1 MAYKKRFD
9 TSSAYGQLIILVFLP
24 ICVLAAVGGILV
36 FHETMRASESE
47 QEALAEAVL
56 IRYKPMVTELIPELL
71 EQEREQLKDNKK
83 TAKQIVGGVASAS
96 QNALETSINNSQLPL
111 SQVHSDHYIGASGG
125 SLNSAVL
132 SEQALGGIKT
142 PSASSAIILD
152 ESRAID
158 ANRSNSTVVPK
169 GAMAT
174 LVAIRDKLSRMQS
187 EQHVQRI
194 AIINEDNQVLATVG
208 YGVDEAWPMID
219 ASQNFLSQQETPIGT
234 SYGSVLGEFEGQRL
248 WLLVDMDNEPLYI
261 ARYRIA
267 MALVITGLLTLL
279 ILLLSLNIYAKR
291 WIAPIYELRLQL
303 QRTHADNLYKPI
315 PVESDGELN
324 LLQQDL
330 VKTLRR
336 LHSSFQ
342 ELKDHAEQTE
352 DDLRLAFDEM
362 EMQNISI
369 RNSRDAAISTSQ
381 AKSAFLANISH
392 ELRTP
397 LNSIDGFINLLA
409 RHGELNAEQDLYVQ
423 TIRKSSAH
431 LLALVNDVLD
441 FSKIEAGKLLLD
453 RHEFDLYDT
462 VYDVVD
468 MLSPVSAEKGLRVA
482 VLFYNDVPMRIIGDA
497 LRLKQILTNIVGN
510 AIKFTDTGD
519 VVVRV
524 SLDDYQDNY
533 LMISVQDS
541 GKGIS
546 EADQKML
553 FQSFSQGDP
562 SITRQYGG
570 SGLGLVI
577 SKQLTRLMGGDIGF
591 YDNAQENIANQ
602 GATFW
607 FRMPTH
613 VDVLEAETGQTI
625 ALPVLAPLA
634 SPTDEFH
641 ILVWINHA
649 ASRQVLKASLQ
660 NLPIHLTQANS
671 LPGVLESL
679 KERGNYWDW
688 VIVDND
694 TQDDMMALLKQIRL
708 HYQGKLAVF
717 GYQVTAD
724 QALLNRYHA
733 NILYE
738 PLDKRQLYAMLDT
751 QKKTLPVQN
760 QMPRWHGVTVLAVD
774 DHLPNLLVLDALLS
788 EFGINVITANSG
800 FDAIEIISKQQTKH
814 HKTAKT
820 AQQSLSNKTQLSK
833 AEARA
838 QVSKTT
844 THSNVNIHNN
854 VDDKTR
860 TDDKDNIDLIFMD
873 IQMPRMSGREAAQQI
888 RNIENPDS
896 RIPII
901 ALTAHGL
908 ADERDKLIA
917 SGIDDYVGKP
927 ISQPQLLQVLQKWL
941 DRPATS
947 ERYALPNPSDSAPDE
962 LPIDT
967 HTQSLSQ
974 MPLSTQNVSALNTS
988 TLNISVSDSLAD
1000 TLTTPKTAPKKTP
1013 KLLTQNMTS
1022 NYGDSHYQNTNV
1034 PISTRKPGMR
1044 KDHNISRPLSLKKIR
1059 DNYLRDS
1066 QPRDDYLREP
1076 QRVTQ
1081 PRYQEVQHPESNVI
1095 AGQGQQSLD
1104 YQPSDSSLNSSAIA
1118 ELAVLDWQD
1127 ALTRS
1132 ANKPDLA
1139 ATLVI
1144 MMLDTIANEKEALAQ
1159 AWQDRD
1165 RNELSQIAHRILGAS
1180 RYTGV
1185 PQLRQASQDLEDKCL
1200 LNIQHTT
1207 PAQFAM
1213 LKPYYETLMLALTNL
1228 QTLDLDPYP
1237 ELSFHRLSENDM
1249 TWKMI

>member
-36 FHETMRASESE
+36 FHETMRASDSE
-47 QEALAEAVL
+47 QEVLAEAVL
-56 IRYKPMVTELIPELL
+56 IRYTPVIAELIPELL
-71 EQEREQLKDNKK
+71 EQERQ
-83 TAKQIVGGVASAS
+83 QVG
-96 QNALETSINNSQLPL
+96 
-111 SQVHSDHYIGASGG
+111 
-125 SLNSAVL
+125 
-132 SEQALGGIKT
+132 
-142 PSASSAIILD
+142 SSA
-152 ESRAID
+152 ERTQQA
-158 ANRSNSTVVPK
+158 
-169 GAMAT
+169 AMTT
-174 LVAIRDKLSRMQS
+174 LEGIQDKLGRMQS

-194 AIINEDNQVLATVG
+194 AIINEGNQILATVG
-208 YGVDEAWPMID
+208 YGLNEEWPLISD
-219 ASQNFLSQQETPIGT
+219 SASFLSQRPTPVGT
-234 SYGSVLGEFEGQRL
+234 AYGSVLGEFEGQTL

-267 MALVITGLLTLL
+267 MALVITGLFTIL
-279 ILLLSLNIYAKR
+279 ILLLSLNIYSKR

-303 QRTHADNLYKPI
+303 QRTHVDNLYQPV

-330 VKTLRR
+330 VRTLRR
-336 LHSSFQ
+336 LHRSFQ

-369 RNSRDAAISTSQ
+369 RNARDAAISTSQ

-409 RHGELNAEQDLYVQ
+409 RHGELNPEQDLYVQ

-441 FSKIEAGKLLLD
+441 FSKIEAGKLVLD

-462 VYDVVD
+462 IYDVVD
-468 MLSPVSAEKGLRVA
+468 MLSPVSAEKGLRMA
-482 VLFYNDVPMRIIGDA
+482 VLFYNDVPMRINGDA
-497 LRLKQILTNIVGN
+497 LRLKQVLTNIVGN
-510 AIKFTDTGD
+510 AIKFTDSGD

-524 SLDDYQDNY
+524 SLDDHRDNY

-546 EADQKML
+546 LADQKML

-570 SGLGLVI
+570 TGLGLVI

-591 YDNAQENIANQ
+591 HDNAQENIANQ

-607 FRMPTH
+607 FRMPAH
-613 VDVLEAETGQTI
+613 VDVLEAATGQTI
-625 ALPVLAPLA
+625 ELPVLAPLA
-634 SPTDEFH
+634 SETDEFNV
-641 ILVWINHA
+641 LVWINHT
-649 ASRQVLKASLQ
+649 ASIQVLKASLQ
-660 NLPIHLTQANS
+660 YLPIKLTQANS

-679 KERGNYWDW
+679 KEHGNYWDW
-688 VIVDND
+688 VIVDDD

-717 GYQVTAD
+717 GYQVAAD

-751 QKKTLPVQN
+751 QSRSTPQSLQE
-760 QMPRWHGVTVLAVD
+760 PRWKGVTVLAVD

-788 EFGINVITANSG
+788 ELGIQVVTASSG
-800 FDAIEIISKQQTKH
+800 FDAIEIISKQQTKNI
-814 HKTAKT
+814 KTAKSDK
-820 AQQSLSNKTQLSK
+820 QSLSNKTQLSK
-833 AEARA
+833 AETRDEINK
-838 QVSKTT
+838 KTNSAFYHEDT
-844 THSNVNIHNN
+844 SAE
-854 VDDKTR
+854 DKAATQ
-860 TDDKDNIDLIFMD
+860 DKDNIDLIFMD
-873 IQMPRMSGREAAQQI
+873 IQMPRMSGHEAAKQI
-888 RNIENPDS
+888 RNIENADS

-917 SGIDDYVGKP
+917 SGINDYVGKP

-941 DRPATS
+941 GRKSTTPQLT
-947 ERYALPNPSDSAPDE
+947 ALPDTDLQSFGLQHPDLQGNNLKGANVQDANVQSLDPTGAE
-962 LPIDT
+962 LTPIDSLRGYSINDNDLSNDLLSNNINGQE
-967 HTQSLSQ
+967 TQASSG
-974 MPLSTQNVSALNTS
+974 
-988 TLNISVSDSLAD
+988 ISSD
-1000 TLTTPKTAPKKTP
+1000 TLTATYPIIRGDGVDRNSTSVSSEPKIT
-1013 KLLTQNMTS
+1013 
-1022 NYGDSHYQNTNV
+1022 
-1034 PISTRKPGMR
+1034 
-1044 KDHNISRPLSLKKIR
+1044 RPLSLKKIR
-1059 DNYLRDS
+1059 DDYLRDS
-1066 QPRDDYLREP
+1066 QPRDGYRRDTARDI
-1076 QRVTQ
+1076 Q
-1081 PRYQEVQHPESNVI
+1081 PRYESLRLQK
-1095 AGQGQQSLD
+1095 QGQSPLLQSQIRSIDNSQDKSPQDQSFQDRTAHDNTTLHEQINND
-1104 YQPSDSSLNSSAIA
+1104 LSNNNISKSDTSNI
-1118 ELAVLDWQD
+1118 LDWQD

-1132 ANKPDLA
+1132 ANKPELA
-1139 ATLVI
+1139 AKLII
-1144 MMLDTIANEKEALAQ
+1144 MMIDTINDEKQALIQ
-1159 AWQDRD
+1159 AWEAHD
-1165 RNELSQIAHRILGAS
+1165 RNMLAQIAHRILGGS

-1200 LNIQHTT
+1200 LNVQHTT
-1207 PAQFAM
+1207 PVQFAM
-1213 LKPYYETLMLALTNL
+1213 IEPYYEALLTALDNL
-1228 QTLDLDPYP
+1228 QKVDLSSYP
-1237 ELSFHRLSENDM
+1237 QLNYHRLSENDM

>member
-9 TSSAYGQLIILVFLP
+9 TSSAYDQLIILVFLP

-36 FHETMRASESE
+36 FYETMRASNSE
-47 QEALAEAVL
+47 QGVLAEAVL
-56 IRYKPMVTELIPELL
+56 IRYTPVIADLIPELL
-71 EQEREQLKDNKK
+71 EQERNQDISE
-83 TAKQIVGGVASAS
+83 IHVGETPQTVITK
-96 QNALETSINNSQLPL
+96 LEDIQ
-111 SQVHSDHYIGASGG
+111 
-125 SLNSAVL
+125 
-132 SEQALGGIKT
+132 
-142 PSASSAIILD
+142 
-152 ESRAID
+152 
-158 ANRSNSTVVPK
+158 
-169 GAMAT
+169 
-174 LVAIRDKLSRMQS
+174 DKLGRMQS

-194 AIINEDNQVLATVG
+194 AIIDENNQVLAAVG
-208 YGVDEAWPMID
+208 YGLNESWPAID
-219 ASQNFLSQQETPIGT
+219 INAKFLSQELTPIGT
-234 SYGSVLGEFEGQRL
+234 AYGSVLGEFEGQRL

-267 MALVITGLLTLL
+267 MALVITGLFTIL
-279 ILLLSLNIYAKR
+279 ILLLSLNIYSKR

-303 QRTHADNLYKPI
+303 QRTHVDNLYYPI

-330 VKTLRR
+330 VRTLRR
-336 LHSSFQ
+336 LHMSFQ

-369 RNSRDAAISTSQ
+369 RNARDAAISTSQ

-409 RHGELNAEQDLYVQ
+409 RHGELNPEQDLYVQ

-441 FSKIEAGKLLLD
+441 FSKIEAGKLVLD

-462 VYDVVD
+462 IYDVVD
-468 MLSPVSAEKGLRVA
+468 MLSPVSAEKGLRMA
-482 VLFYNDVPMRIIGDA
+482 VLFYNDVPMRINGDA
-497 LRLKQILTNIVGN
+497 LRLKQVLTNIVGN
-510 AIKFTDTGD
+510 AIKFTDSGD

-524 SLDDYQDNY
+524 SLDDHRDNY

-546 EADQKML
+546 LEDQKML

-570 SGLGLVI
+570 TGLGLVI

-591 YDNAQENIANQ
+591 HDNAQENIANQ

-607 FRMPTH
+607 FRMPAH
-613 VDVLEAETGQTI
+613 VDVLEAATGQTI
-625 ALPVLAPLA
+625 ELPVLAPLA
-634 SPTDEFH
+634 SETDEFNV
-641 ILVWINHA
+641 LVWINHT
-649 ASRQVLKASLQ
+649 ASIQVLKASLQ
-660 NLPIHLTQANS
+660 YLPITLTQANS

-688 VIVDND
+688 VIVDDD

-717 GYQVTAD
+717 GYQVAAD

-751 QKKTLPVQN
+751 QKRSVAKSLQE
-760 QMPRWHGVTVLAVD
+760 PRWKGVTVLAVD

-788 EFGINVITANSG
+788 ELGIQVVTASSG

-814 HKTAKT
+814 TKSSKNDK
-820 AQQSLSNKTQLSK
+820 QSLSNKTQISK
-833 AEARA
+833 AEARDE
-838 QVSKTT
+838 VNKK
-844 THSNVNIHNN
+844 SNSALYEEANTE
-854 VDDKTR
+854 DKAATQ
-860 TDDKDNIDLIFMD
+860 DKGSIDLIFMD
-873 IQMPRMSGREAAQQI
+873 IQMPRMSGHEAARQI
-888 RNIENPDS
+888 RNIESDDN

-917 SGIDDYVGKP
+917 SGINDYVGKP

-941 DRPATS
+941 GRTTTS
-947 ERYALPNPSDSAPDE
+947 ESMLLPDTDLQSIGLNESDLSEQSLGAIDPVIGHSISNSAQPSDWQNRE
-962 LPIDT
+962 IEN
-967 HTQSLSQ
+967 QSTWPTDATVTTGS
-974 MPLSTQNVSALNTS
+974 MSKSNGITRDG
-988 TLNISVSDSLAD
+988 VSDSVNPQKI
-1000 TLTTPKTAPKKTP
+1000 T
-1013 KLLTQNMTS
+1013 
-1022 NYGDSHYQNTNV
+1022 
-1034 PISTRKPGMR
+1034 
-1044 KDHNISRPLSLKKIR
+1044 RPLSLKKIR
-1059 DNYLRDS
+1059 DDYLRDS
-1066 QPRDDYLREP
+1066 QPRDDHRREP
-1076 QRVTQ
+1076 PRETQ
-1081 PRYQEVQHPESNVI
+1081 PRYEGLHLNKHGQVPLLSAPKKPIGSSYNRVI
-1095 AGQGQQSLD
+1095 ARTDSVAHEQSRKGLD
-1104 YQPSDSSLNSSAIA
+1104 GSNYPSNHNLHDGHVGANDINASNI
-1118 ELAVLDWQD
+1118 LDWQD
-1127 ALTRS
+1127 ALNRS

-1139 ATLVI
+1139 AKLII
-1144 MMLDTIANEKEALAQ
+1144 MMLDTINDEKHALTQ
-1159 AWQDRD
+1159 AWEAGD
-1165 RNELSQIAHRILGAS
+1165 RNMLAQIAHRILGGS

-1200 LNIQHTT
+1200 LNVQHTT

-1213 LKPYYETLMLALTNL
+1213 LEPYYKGLIAALNNL
-1228 QTLDLDPYP
+1228 QMLDLSGYP
-1237 ELSFHRLSENDM
+1237 QLNYHRLSENDM

>member
-9 TSSAYGQLIILVFLP
+9 TSSAYGQLIVLVFLP
-24 ICVLAAVGGILV
+24 ICLLAAVGGILV
-36 FHETMRASESE
+36 FYETMRASNSE

-56 IRYKPMVTELIPELL
+56 IRYTPAIAELIPELL
-71 EQEREQLKDNKK
+71 EHKEQQ
-83 TAKQIVGGVASAS
+83 AKQAKQTSSDSADEAT
-96 QNALETSINNSQLPL
+96 QTVITKLEGIQ
-111 SQVHSDHYIGASGG
+111 DR
-125 SLNSAVL
+125 
-132 SEQALGGIKT
+132 LG
-142 PSASSAIILD
+142 
-152 ESRAID
+152 
-158 ANRSNSTVVPK
+158 
-169 GAMAT
+169 
-174 LVAIRDKLSRMQS
+174 RMQS

-194 AIINEDNQVLATVG
+194 AIISENNEVLASVG
-208 YGVDEAWPMID
+208 YGIDEEWPQID
-219 ASQNFLSQQETPIGT
+219 ASKRFLSQKSTPIGT
-234 SYGSVLGEFEGQRL
+234 AYGSTLGEFDGQQL

-267 MALVITGLLTLL
+267 MALAITGLFTIL
-279 ILLLSLNIYAKR
+279 ILLLSLNIYSKR

-303 QRTHADNLYKPI
+303 QRTHVDNLYQPI
-315 PVESDGELN
+315 PVESNGELN

-330 VKTLRR
+330 VRTLRR
-336 LHSSFQ
+336 LHASFQ
-342 ELKDHAEQTE
+342 DLKDHAEQTE

-369 RNSRDAAISTSQ
+369 RNARDAAISTSQ

-409 RHGELNAEQDLYVQ
+409 RHGELNPEQDLYVQ

-441 FSKIEAGKLLLD
+441 FSKIEAGKLVLD

-462 VYDVVD
+462 IYDVVD
-468 MLSPVSAEKGLRVA
+468 MLSPVAAEKGLRMA
-482 VLFYNDVPMRIIGDA
+482 VLFYNDVPMRINGDA
-497 LRLKQILTNIVGN
+497 LRLKQVLTNIVGN
-510 AIKFTDTGD
+510 AIKFTDSGD

-524 SLDDYQDNY
+524 SLDDHRDNY

-546 EADQKML
+546 LSDQKTL

-570 SGLGLVI
+570 TGLGLVI

-591 YDNAQENIANQ
+591 YDNVQENISNQ

-607 FRMPTH
+607 FRMPAH
-613 VDVLEAETGQTI
+613 VDVLEAATGQTI
-625 ALPVLAPLA
+625 ELPVLAPLA
-634 SPTDEFH
+634 SDTDEFNV
-641 ILVWINHA
+641 LVWINHT
-649 ASRQVLKASLQ
+649 ASIQVLKASLQ
-660 NLPIHLTQANS
+660 HLPITLTQANS

-688 VIVDND
+688 VIVDDD

-717 GYQVTAD
+717 GYQVAAD

-738 PLDKRQLYAMLDT
+738 PLDKRQLYAMLDM
-751 QKKTLPVQN
+751 QKRSAPSGIQE
-760 QMPRWHGVTVLAVD
+760 PRWKGVTVLAVD

-788 EFGINVITANSG
+788 ELGIHVITASSG

-814 HKTAKT
+814 IKATQAEKRSLAK
-820 AQQSLSNKTQLSK
+820 KTQISK
-833 AEARA
+833 AEARDD
-838 QVSKTT
+838 VSK
-844 THSNVNIHNN
+844 SAVNSLHL
-854 VDDKTR
+854 DDSPTE
-860 TDDKDNIDLIFMD
+860 DKNGAAHKNSIDLIFMD
-873 IQMPRMSGREAAQQI
+873 IQMPRMSGHEAARQI
-888 RNIENPDS
+888 RNIETPDHH
-896 RIPII
+896 IPII

-917 SGIDDYVGKP
+917 SGINDYVGKP

-941 DRPATS
+941 GRT
-947 ERYALPNPSDSAPDE
+947 DSVPPLTTIHGND
-962 LPIDT
+962 L
-967 HTQSLSQ
+967 QSLELENRDVDSSN
-974 MPLSTQNVSALNTS
+974 LQNVLAQNASNTS
-988 TLNISVSDSLAD
+988 AAPLDLTMPNYPLVKDSEDNRLTNSDAKVKSPAKI
-1000 TLTTPKTAPKKTP
+1000 T
-1013 KLLTQNMTS
+1013 
-1022 NYGDSHYQNTNV
+1022 
-1034 PISTRKPGMR
+1034 
-1044 KDHNISRPLSLKKIR
+1044 RPLSLKKIR
-1059 DNYLRDS
+1059 DDYLRDS
-1066 QPRDDYLREP
+1066 QPREDYRRETP
-1076 QRVTQ
+1076 RETQ
-1081 PRYQEVQHPESNVI
+1081 PRYENLRY
-1095 AGQGQQSLD
+1095 QSQAPLVYPP
-1104 YQPSDSSLNSSAIA
+1104 YQMTDSAKDEKTANTAQLQNSTDLGANQLNASDILN
-1118 ELAVLDWQD
+1118 WQD

-1139 ATLVI
+1139 AKLII
-1144 MMLDTIANEKEALAQ
+1144 MMLDTINDEKQALMQAWESRNRSALA
-1159 AWQDRD
+1159 
-1165 RNELSQIAHRILGAS
+1165 QIAHRILGGS

-1213 LKPYYETLMLALTNL
+1213 LEPYYEALLTALNNL
-1228 QTLDLDPYP
+1228 QTLDLSAYP
-1237 ELSFHRLSENDM
+1237 QLNYHRLSENDM

>member
-1 MAYKKRFD
+1 MEYKKRFN
-9 TSSAYGQLIILVFLP
+9 TSSAYGQLILLVFLP

-36 FHETMRASESE
+36 FHETMRASDSE

-56 IRYKPMVTELIPELL
+56 IRYTPVIAELIPDLL
-71 EQEREQLKDNKK
+71 EQERQQ
-83 TAKQIVGGVASAS
+83 AKSNTDEAS
-96 QNALETSINNSQLPL
+96 QSAMTTLESIQ
-111 SQVHSDHYIGASGG
+111 
-125 SLNSAVL
+125 
-132 SEQALGGIKT
+132 
-142 PSASSAIILD
+142 
-152 ESRAID
+152 
-158 ANRSNSTVVPK
+158 
-169 GAMAT
+169 
-174 LVAIRDKLSRMQS
+174 DKLGRMQS

-194 AIINEDNQVLATVG
+194 AIINEGNQVLATVG
-208 YGVDEAWPMID
+208 YGLNEQWPLISD
-219 ASQNFLSQQETPIGT
+219 SASFLAQKPTPVGT
-234 SYGSVLGEFEGQRL
+234 AYGSVLGEFEGETL

-267 MALVITGLLTLL
+267 MALVITGLFTIL
-279 ILLLSLNIYAKR
+279 ILLLSLNIYSKR

-303 QRTHADNLYKPI
+303 QRTHVDNLYHPV

-330 VKTLRR
+330 VKTFRR
-336 LHSSFQ
+336 LHRSFQ

-369 RNSRDAAISTSQ
+369 RNARDAAISTSQ

-409 RHGELNAEQDLYVQ
+409 RHGELNPEQDLYVQ

-441 FSKIEAGKLLLD
+441 FSKIEAGKLVLD

-462 VYDVVD
+462 IYDVVD
-468 MLSPVSAEKGLRVA
+468 MLSPVSAEKGLRMA
-482 VLFYNDVPMRIIGDA
+482 VLFYNDVPMRINGDA
-497 LRLKQILTNIVGN
+497 LRLKQVLTNIVGN
-510 AIKFTDTGD
+510 AIKFTDSGD

-524 SLDDYQDNY
+524 SLDDHRDNY

-546 EADQKML
+546 LADQKML

-570 SGLGLVI
+570 TGLGLVI

-591 YDNAQENIANQ
+591 HDNAQENIANQ

-607 FRMPTH
+607 FRMPAH
-613 VDVLEAETGQTI
+613 VDVLEAPTGQTI
-625 ALPVLAPLA
+625 ELPILAPLA
-634 SPTDEFH
+634 SETDEFNV
-641 ILVWINHA
+641 LVWISHT
-649 ASRQVLKASLQ
+649 ASIQVLKASLQ
-660 NLPIHLTQANS
+660 YLPIKLTQANS

-679 KERGNYWDW
+679 KEHGNFWDW
-688 VIVDND
+688 VIVDDD

-717 GYQVTAD
+717 GYQVAAD
-724 QALLNRYHA
+724 QALLNRYQA

-751 QKKTLPVQN
+751 QNRSMPKSLQE
-760 QMPRWHGVTVLAVD
+760 PRWKGITVLAVD

-788 EFGINVITANSG
+788 ELGIQVITASSG
-800 FDAIEIISKQQTKH
+800 FDAIEIISKQQTKNV
-814 HKTAKT
+814 KSAKNDK
-820 AQQSLSNKTQLSK
+820 QSLSNKTQLSK
-833 AEARA
+833 AETRDE
-838 QVSKTT
+838 
-844 THSNVNIHNN
+844 VNKKSSTSLYAEESAN
-854 VDDKTR
+854 DDKTA
-860 TDDKDNIDLIFMD
+860 TQVKNHIDLIFMD
-873 IQMPRMSGREAAQQI
+873 IQMPRMSGHEAAKQI
-888 RNIENPDS
+888 RSIEAADS

-917 SGIDDYVGKP
+917 SGINDYVGKP

-941 DRPATS
+941 GRQNTTPQLTALPDTGLQTS
-947 ERYALPNPSDSAPDE
+947 EPQTIDSQRTHSQSTDATNSDFTE
-962 LPIDT
+962 LSIPPT
-967 HTQSLSQ
+967 E
-974 MPLSTQNVSALNTS
+974 
-988 TLNISVSDSLAD
+988 
-1000 TLTTPKTAPKKTP
+1000 PKTATYPIARDNENVRNRAELSEQPKVT
-1013 KLLTQNMTS
+1013 
-1022 NYGDSHYQNTNV
+1022 
-1034 PISTRKPGMR
+1034 
-1044 KDHNISRPLSLKKIR
+1044 RPLSLKKIR
-1059 DNYLRDS
+1059 DDYLRDS
-1066 QPRDDYLREP
+1066 QPRDDYRREAT
-1076 QRVTQ
+1076 RENQ
-1081 PRYQEVQHPESNVI
+1081 PRYESLRLHK
-1095 AGQGQQSLD
+1095 QGQDSLLHPPTELD
-1104 YQPSDSSLNSSAIA
+1104 DPSDDVTANMDKRVYEQADLHHQQNSLNATEI
-1118 ELAVLDWQD
+1118 LDWQD

-1139 ATLVI
+1139 AKLII
-1144 MMLDTIANEKEALAQ
+1144 MMIDTINEEKQALTQ
-1159 AWQDRD
+1159 AWEARD
-1165 RNELSQIAHRILGAS
+1165 RNLLAQIAHRILGGS

-1200 LNIQHTT
+1200 LNVQHTT
-1207 PAQFAM
+1207 PVQFAM
-1213 LKPYYETLMLALTNL
+1213 IEPYYEALLTALNNL
-1228 QTLDLDPYP
+1228 QNVDLSAYP
-1237 ELSFHRLSENDM
+1237 QLNYHRLSENDM

>member
-9 TSSAYGQLIILVFLP
+9 TRSAYGQLIILVFLP

-56 IRYKPMVTELIPELL
+56 IRYQPMVNELIPALL
-71 EQEREQLKDNKK
+71 EQKRQQIADNEKITESITSPNK
-83 TAKQIVGGVASAS
+83 VAVGSNTPA
-96 QNALETSINNSQLPL
+96 QQLPI
-111 SQVHSDHYIGASGG
+111 SPVYYDHYVGARAIS
-125 SLNSAVL
+125 SNDSVL
-132 SEQALGGIKT
+132 SEETLLAMESPLLS
-142 PSASSAIILD
+142 SASVVVDENQLNTDAVPQGAI
-152 ESRAID
+152 
-158 ANRSNSTVVPK
+158 
-169 GAMAT
+169 AT
-174 LVAIRDKLSRMQS
+174 LVSIRDKLSRMQS

-194 AIINEDNQVLATVG
+194 AIIDESNQVLATVG
-208 YGVDEAWPMID
+208 YGVDKAWPMID
-219 ASQNFLSQQETPIGT
+219 PSQRFLSQKPTPIGT
-234 SYGSVLGEFEGQRL
+234 AYGSVLGDFEGQRL

-261 ARYRIA
+261 ARYRVA
-267 MALVITGLLTLL
+267 MALVITGLFTIL

-303 QRTHADNLYKPI
+303 QRTNVDNLYKPI
-315 PVESDGELN
+315 PVESNGELN

-330 VKTLRR
+330 VRTLRR

-342 ELKDHAEQTE
+342 ELQNHAEQTE

-369 RNSRDAAISTSQ
+369 RNARDAAISTSQ

-409 RHGELNAEQDLYVQ
+409 RHGELNPEQDLYVH

-441 FSKIEAGKLLLD
+441 FSKIEAGKLVLD
-453 RHEFDLYDT
+453 RHDFDLYDT
-462 VYDVVD
+462 IYDVVD
-468 MLSPVSAEKGLRVA
+468 MLSPVSAEKGLRMA

-497 LRLKQILTNIVGN
+497 LRLKQVLTNLVGN
-510 AIKFTDTGD
+510 AIKFTDVGD

-524 SLDDYQDNY
+524 SLDDHRDNH
-533 LMISVQDS
+533 LMISIQDS

-546 EADQKML
+546 LADQKML

-562 SITRQYGG
+562 STTRQYGG
-570 SGLGLVI
+570 TGLGLVI
-577 SKQLTRLMGGDIGF
+577 CKQLTRLMGGDIGF

-607 FRMPTH
+607 FRMPAH
-613 VDVLEAETGQTI
+613 VDVLETATGQTI
-625 ALPVLAPLA
+625 ALPMLEPLA
-634 SPTDEFH
+634 SAHDEFNV
-641 ILVWINHA
+641 LVWINHA

-660 NLPIHLTQANS
+660 NLPVTLTQANS

-717 GYQVTAD
+717 GYQVAAD

-738 PLDKRQLYAMLDT
+738 PLDKRQLYEMLDT
-751 QKKTLPVQN
+751 RERSVPIQAQT
-760 QMPRWHGVTVLAVD
+760 PRWQGITVLAVD

-788 EFGINVITANSG
+788 ELGIKVITANSG
-800 FDAIEIISKQQTKH
+800 FDAIELISKQQTKH
-814 HKTAKT
+814 TKTAKPN
-820 AQQSLSNKTQLSK
+820 QQSLAIKTQTTKAETLVQSNKGN
-833 AEARA
+833 ARTSA
-838 QVSKTT
+838 
-844 THSNVNIHNN
+844 ILDNN
-854 VDDKTR
+854 VEEKASDKIQ
-860 TDDKDNIDLIFMD
+860 DKDNIDLIFMD
-873 IQMPRMSGREAAQQI
+873 IQMPRMSGREAAEQI
-888 RNIENPDS
+888 RKIENADS

-908 ADERDKLIA
+908 SDERDKLIA

-941 DRPATS
+941 GRTATS
-947 ERYALPNPSDSAPDE
+947 QRL
-962 LPIDT
+962 T
-967 HTQSLSQ
+967 
-974 MPLSTQNVSALNTS
+974 STTTNANLQLVPTS
-988 TLNISVSDSLAD
+988 TLSSSPSAPAKSAIAQD
-1000 TLTTPKTAPKKTP
+1000 TKLITVDNPTPVENPDTDIATETKQTARPANRKTT
-1013 KLLTQNMTS
+1013 
-1022 NYGDSHYQNTNV
+1022 
-1034 PISTRKPGMR
+1034 
-1044 KDHNISRPLSLKKIR
+1044 RPLSLKKIR
-1059 DNYLRDS
+1059 DDYMRDS
-1066 QPRDDYLREP
+1066 QPRDDYMREP
-1076 QRVTQ
+1076 QRATQ
-1081 PRYQEVQHPESNVI
+1081 PRY
-1095 AGQGQQSLD
+1095 
-1104 YQPSDSSLNSSAIA
+1104 SSLQYQDKPQLLGAKSNELLSDQTLQESSPKPN
-1118 ELAVLDWQD
+1118 AVDESEVFDWQD
-1127 ALTRS
+1127 ALTRA

-1139 ATLVI
+1139 AKLI
-1144 MMLDTIANEKEALAQ
+1144 MMMLDTIADEKEVLTQ
-1159 AWQDRD
+1159 AWQARD
-1165 RNELSQIAHRILGAS
+1165 RSMLSQIAHRILGAS

-1185 PQLRQASQDLEDKCL
+1185 PQLRIASQNLEDKCL
-1200 LNIQHTT
+1200 LNIQHVT

-1213 LKPYYETLMLALTNL
+1213 LKPYYDAMLLALNNL
-1228 QTLDLDPYP
+1228 QALDLTPYP
-1237 ELSFHRLSENDM
+1237 QLNYHRLSENDM

>member
-1 MAYKKRFD
+1 MAHKKRFD

-24 ICVLAAVGGILV
+24 ICILAAVGGILV
-36 FHETMRASESE
+36 FHETMRASDSE
-47 QEALAEAVL
+47 QEVLAEAVL
-56 IRYKPMVTELIPELL
+56 IRYTPEIADLIPELL
-71 EQEREQLKDNKK
+71 EQERQQ
-83 TAKQIVGGVASAS
+83 AGSAS
-96 QNALETSINNSQLPL
+96 KAAVSTLE
-111 SQVHSDHYIGASGG
+111 G
-125 SLNSAVL
+125 
-132 SEQALGGIKT
+132 
-142 PSASSAIILD
+142 
-152 ESRAID
+152 
-158 ANRSNSTVVPK
+158 
-169 GAMAT
+169 
-174 LVAIRDKLSRMQS
+174 IRDRLGRMQS

-194 AIINEDNQVLATVG
+194 AIVNEDNKVLATVG
-208 YGVDEAWPMID
+208 YGLNEPWPLID
-219 ASQNFLSQQETPIGT
+219 ASAQFISQKPTPIGT
-234 SYGSVLGEFEGQRL
+234 AYGSVLGEFEGQRL

-267 MALVITGLLTLL
+267 MALVITGLFTIL
-279 ILLLSLNIYAKR
+279 ILLLSLNIYSKR

-303 QRTHADNLYKPI
+303 QRTHVDNLYQPI

-330 VKTLRR
+330 VNTLRR
-336 LHSSFQ
+336 LHRSFQ
-342 ELKDHAEQTE
+342 DLKDHAEQTE

-369 RNSRDAAISTSQ
+369 RNARDAAISTSQ

-409 RHGELNAEQDLYVQ
+409 RHGELNPEQDLYVQ

-441 FSKIEAGKLLLD
+441 FSKIEAGKLVLD

-462 VYDVVD
+462 IYDVVD
-468 MLSPVSAEKGLRVA
+468 MLSPVAAEKGLRMA
-482 VLFYNDVPMRIIGDA
+482 VLFYNDVPMRINGDA
-497 LRLKQILTNIVGN
+497 LRLKQVLTNIVGN
-510 AIKFTDTGD
+510 AIKFTDSGD

-524 SLDDYQDNY
+524 SLDDHRDNY

-546 EADQKML
+546 LADQKML

-570 SGLGLVI
+570 TGLGLVI

-607 FRMPTH
+607 FRMPAH
-613 VDVLEAETGQTI
+613 VDVLEAATGQTI
-625 ALPVLAPLA
+625 ELPVLAPLA
-634 SPTDEFH
+634 SETDEFNV
-641 ILVWINHA
+641 LVWINHP
-649 ASRQVLKASLQ
+649 ASIQVLKASLQ
-660 NLPIHLTQANS
+660 YLPIQLTQANS

-688 VIVDND
+688 VIVDDD

-717 GYQVTAD
+717 GYQVAAD

-751 QKKTLPVQN
+751 QNRRQPTSLQE
-760 QMPRWHGVTVLAVD
+760 PRWKGVTVLAVD

-788 EFGINVITANSG
+788 ELGIHVVTASSG
-800 FDAIEIISKQQTKH
+800 FDAIEIISKQQTKNL
-814 HKTAKT
+814 KTAKN
-820 AQQSLSNKTQLSK
+820 QKQSLSNKTQLSK
-833 AEARA
+833 AEARDDM
-838 QVSKTT
+838 SKKSNSVLYAEETVNEDKGSNQDNYKD
-844 THSNVNIHNN
+844 TH
-854 VDDKTR
+854 
-860 TDDKDNIDLIFMD
+860 KDSIDLIFMD
-873 IQMPRMSGREAAQQI
+873 IQMPRMSGHEAAKQI
-888 RNIENPDS
+888 RSIESDDS
-896 RIPII
+896 HIPII

-917 SGIDDYVGKP
+917 SGINDYVGKP

-941 DRPATS
+941 GR
-947 ERYALPNPSDSAPDE
+947 
-962 LPIDT
+962 
-967 HTQSLSQ
+967 
-974 MPLSTQNVSALNTS
+974 TS
-988 TLNISVSDSLAD
+988 TTPQLTALSEANLHGLGLQDTDAASSHTDASTDTDTQTFSEWPLGATTSTYPVSKSAR
-1000 TLTTPKTAPKKTP
+1000 TTDASEPPKIT
-1013 KLLTQNMTS
+1013 
-1022 NYGDSHYQNTNV
+1022 
-1034 PISTRKPGMR
+1034 
-1044 KDHNISRPLSLKKIR
+1044 RPLSLKKIR
-1059 DNYLRDS
+1059 DDYLRDS
-1066 QPRDDYLREP
+1066 QPREDYRRETP
-1076 QRVTQ
+1076 RETQ
-1081 PRYQEVQHPESNVI
+1081 PRYDSLRLQK
-1095 AGQGQQSLD
+1095 QGQAPLLSPPLGSMDDASEPNTDLAARPQEQKD
-1104 YQPSDSSLNSSAIA
+1104 TAIDSPHSEI
-1118 ELAVLDWQD
+1118 LDWQD

-1139 ATLVI
+1139 AKLII
-1144 MMLDTIANEKEALAQ
+1144 MMLDTINDEKQALTQ
-1159 AWQDRD
+1159 AWEARD
-1165 RNELSQIAHRILGAS
+1165 RSMLAQIAHRILGGS

-1200 LNIQHTT
+1200 LNIQHAT

-1213 LKPYYETLMLALTNL
+1213 LQPYYEALLTALNNL
-1228 QTLDLDPYP
+1228 QTLDLSAYP
-1237 ELSFHRLSENDM
+1237 QLNYHRLSENDM

>member
-24 ICVLAAVGGILV
+24 ICLLAAVGGILV
-36 FHETMRASESE
+36 FYETMRASNSE

-56 IRYKPMVTELIPELL
+56 IRYTPTIAELVPELL
-71 EQEREQLKDNKK
+71 EQEQVENSDDKNKAADNPQ
-83 TAKQIVGGVASAS
+83 A
-96 QNALETSINNSQLPL
+96 AL
-111 SQVHSDHYIGASGG
+111 A
-125 SLNSAVL
+125 
-132 SEQALGGIKT
+132 ALAGIQDR
-142 PSASSAIILD
+142 L
-152 ESRAID
+152 
-158 ANRSNSTVVPK
+158 
-169 GAMAT
+169 G
-174 LVAIRDKLSRMQS
+174 RMQS

-194 AIINEDNQVLATVG
+194 AIINQNNEVLASVG
-208 YGVDEAWPMID
+208 YGTEEAWPLIES
-219 ASQNFLSQQETPIGT
+219 AERFLSQQPTPIGT
-234 SYGSVLGEFEGQRL
+234 AYGSSLGEFDGQQL
-248 WLLVDMDNEPLYI
+248 WLMIDMDNEPLYI

-267 MALVITGLLTLL
+267 MALAITGLFTIL
-279 ILLLSLNIYAKR
+279 ILLLSLNIYSKR

-303 QRTHADNLYKPI
+303 QRTHVDNLYQPI
-315 PVESDGELN
+315 PVESNGELN

-330 VKTLRR
+330 VRTLRR
-336 LHSSFQ
+336 LHASFQ
-342 ELKDHAEQTE
+342 DLKDHAEQTE

-369 RNSRDAAISTSQ
+369 RNARDAAISTSQ

-409 RHGELNAEQDLYVQ
+409 RHGELNPEQDLYVQ

-441 FSKIEAGKLLLD
+441 FSKIEAGKLVLD

-462 VYDVVD
+462 IYDVVD
-468 MLSPVSAEKGLRVA
+468 MLSPVAAEKGLRMA
-482 VLFYNDVPMRIIGDA
+482 VLFYNDVPMRINGDA
-497 LRLKQILTNIVGN
+497 LRLKQVLTNIVGN
-510 AIKFTDTGD
+510 AIKFTDSGD

-524 SLDDYQDNY
+524 SLDDHRDNY

-546 EADQKML
+546 LSDQKML

-570 SGLGLVI
+570 TGLGLVI

-591 YDNAQENIANQ
+591 YDNVQENISNQ

-607 FRMPTH
+607 FRMPAH
-613 VDVLEAETGQTI
+613 VDVLEAATGQTI
-625 ALPVLAPLA
+625 ELPVLAPLA
-634 SPTDEFH
+634 SDTDEFNV
-641 ILVWINHA
+641 LVWINHT
-649 ASRQVLKASLQ
+649 ASIQVLKASLQ
-660 NLPIHLTQANS
+660 HLPITLTQANS

-688 VIVDND
+688 VIVDDD

-717 GYQVTAD
+717 GYQVAAD

-751 QKKTLPVQN
+751 QKRSAPSGVQE
-760 QMPRWHGVTVLAVD
+760 PRWKGVTVLAVD

-788 EFGINVITANSG
+788 ELGIHVITASSG

-814 HKTAKT
+814 IKTAK
-820 AQQSLSNKTQLSK
+820 ADSQSLSKKTQISK
-833 AEARA
+833 AEARDDA
-838 QVSKTT
+838 SK
-844 THSNVNIHNN
+844 SAVNSLHL
-854 VDDKTR
+854 DDAT
-860 TDDKDNIDLIFMD
+860 TDDKGNAAHKNSIDLIFMD
-873 IQMPRMSGREAAQQI
+873 IQMPRMSGHEAARQI
-888 RNIENPDS
+888 RNIETPDHH
-896 RIPII
+896 IPII

-917 SGIDDYVGKP
+917 SGINDYVGKP

-941 DRPATS
+941 GRTDSVPPLTTIHSDNLYSADLQNGVNQNALTS
-947 ERYALPNPSDSAPDE
+947 YADL
-962 LPIDT
+962 T
-967 HTQSLSQ
+967 
-974 MPLSTQNVSALNTS
+974 MPTYPLLKDNEDNHIANTS
-988 TLNISVSDSLAD
+988 SDNKVKSPAKI
-1000 TLTTPKTAPKKTP
+1000 T
-1013 KLLTQNMTS
+1013 
-1022 NYGDSHYQNTNV
+1022 
-1034 PISTRKPGMR
+1034 
-1044 KDHNISRPLSLKKIR
+1044 RPLSLKKIR

-1066 QPRDDYLREP
+1066 QPREDYRRE
-1076 QRVTQ
+1076 TQ
-1081 PRYQEVQHPESNVI
+1081 SRYEKPRYEKPHYENLHYQ
-1095 AGQGQQSLD
+1095 GQGQAPLSYLPYQMPESAKDEQAVNTAHGQSSTDLGANALD
-1104 YQPSDSSLNSSAIA
+1104 TSEILN
-1118 ELAVLDWQD
+1118 WQD

-1139 ATLVI
+1139 AKLII
-1144 MMLDTIANEKEALAQ
+1144 MMLDTINDEKQALMQAWDTRNRSALA
-1159 AWQDRD
+1159 
-1165 RNELSQIAHRILGAS
+1165 QIAHRILGGS

-1213 LKPYYETLMLALTNL
+1213 LEPYYEALLTALNNL
-1228 QTLDLDPYP
+1228 QTLDLSAYP
-1237 ELSFHRLSENDM
+1237 QLNYHRLSENDM

>member
-24 ICVLAAVGGILV
+24 ICLLAAVGGMLV
-36 FHETMRASESE
+36 FYETMRASNSE

-56 IRYKPMVTELIPELL
+56 IRYTPTIAELVPELL
-71 EQEREQLKDNKK
+71 EQEQQQAENSDGKSK
-83 TAKQIVGGVASAS
+83 TNTKS
-96 QNALETSINNSQLPL
+96 Q
-111 SQVHSDHYIGASGG
+111 
-125 SLNSAVL
+125 
-132 SEQALGGIKT
+132 
-142 PSASSAIILD
+142 
-152 ESRAID
+152 
-158 ANRSNSTVVPK
+158 
-169 GAMAT
+169 AT
-174 LVAIRDKLSRMQS
+174 LESIQDRLGRMQS

-194 AIINEDNQVLATVG
+194 AIMNQNNEVLASVG
-208 YGVDEAWPMID
+208 YGIDETWPLIE
-219 ASQNFLSQQETPIGT
+219 SSERFLSQKPTPIGT
-234 SYGSVLGEFEGQRL
+234 AYGSSLGEFDGQQL
-248 WLLVDMDNEPLYI
+248 WLMIDMDNEPLYI

-267 MALVITGLLTLL
+267 MALAITGLFTIL
-279 ILLLSLNIYAKR
+279 ILLLSLNIYSKR

-303 QRTHADNLYKPI
+303 QRTHVDNLYQPI
-315 PVESDGELN
+315 PVESNGELN

-336 LHSSFQ
+336 LHASFQ
-342 ELKDHAEQTE
+342 DLKDHAEQTE

-369 RNSRDAAISTSQ
+369 RNARDAAISTSQ

-409 RHGELNAEQDLYVQ
+409 RHGELNPEQDLYVQ

-441 FSKIEAGKLLLD
+441 FSKIEAGKLVLD

-462 VYDVVD
+462 IYDVVD
-468 MLSPVSAEKGLRVA
+468 MLSPVSSEKGLRMA
-482 VLFYNDVPMRIIGDA
+482 VLFYNDVPMRINGDA
-497 LRLKQILTNIVGN
+497 LRLKQVLTNIVGN
-510 AIKFTDTGD
+510 AIKFTDSGD

-524 SLDDYQDNY
+524 SLDDHRDNY

-546 EADQKML
+546 LSDQKML

-570 SGLGLVI
+570 TGLGLVI

-591 YDNAQENIANQ
+591 YDNVQENISNQ

-607 FRMPTH
+607 FRMPAH
-613 VDVLEAETGQTI
+613 VDVLEAATGQTI
-625 ALPVLAPLA
+625 ELPVLAPLA
-634 SPTDEFH
+634 SDTDEFNV
-641 ILVWINHA
+641 LVWINHT
-649 ASRQVLKASLQ
+649 ASIQVLKASLQ
-660 NLPIHLTQANS
+660 HLPITLTQANS

-688 VIVDND
+688 VIVDDD

-717 GYQVTAD
+717 GYQVAAD

-751 QKKTLPVQN
+751 QKRSAPSGVQE
-760 QMPRWHGVTVLAVD
+760 PRWKGVTVLAVD

-788 EFGINVITANSG
+788 ELGIHVITASSG

-814 HKTAKT
+814 IKNAKT
-820 AQQSLSNKTQLSK
+820 EKQSLSKKTQISK
-833 AEARA
+833 AEARDD
-838 QVSKTT
+838 VSKSAIGSLHLDDATM
-844 THSNVNIHNN
+844 
-854 VDDKTR
+854 DDKSNAA
-860 TDDKDNIDLIFMD
+860 DKNSIDLIFMD
-873 IQMPRMSGREAAQQI
+873 IQMPRMSGHEAARQI
-888 RNIENPDS
+888 RNIETPDHH
-896 RIPII
+896 IPII

-917 SGIDDYVGKP
+917 SGINDYVGKP

-941 DRPATS
+941 GRTTS
-947 ERYALPNPSDSAPDE
+947 VPSLTALANDDLQVVNSSGSDLQSPDSNNS
-962 LPIDT
+962 L
-967 HTQSLSQ
+967 TQGSL
-974 MPLSTQNVSALNTS
+974 MAYTGL
-988 TLNISVSDSLAD
+988 
-1000 TLTTPKTAPKKTP
+1000 TAPTYPIVK
-1013 KLLTQNMTS
+1013 
-1022 NYGDSHYQNTNV
+1022 GDKGNRDAEAMS
-1034 PISTRKPGMR
+1034 PAKIP
-1044 KDHNISRPLSLKKIR
+1044 RPLSLKKIR
-1059 DNYLRDS
+1059 DDYLRDS
-1066 QPRDDYLREP
+1066 QPREDYRRETP
-1076 QRVTQ
+1076 RETQ
-1081 PRYQEVQHPESNVI
+1081 PRYENLRYQE
-1095 AGQGQQSLD
+1095 QGQASLVYPPYQMKENAKDKQTVETTQGQSNTKLGANSLD
-1104 YQPSDSSLNSSAIA
+1104 ASEILN
-1118 ELAVLDWQD
+1118 WQD

-1139 ATLVI
+1139 AKLII
-1144 MMLDTIANEKEALAQ
+1144 MMLDTINDEKQALMQAWESRNRSALA
-1159 AWQDRD
+1159 
-1165 RNELSQIAHRILGAS
+1165 QIAHRILGGS

-1213 LKPYYETLMLALTNL
+1213 LEPYYDALLMSLNNL
-1228 QTLDLDPYP
+1228 QTLDLSAYP
-1237 ELSFHRLSENDM
+1237 QLNYHRLSENDM

>member
-56 IRYKPMVTELIPELL
+56 IRYKPMATDLIPALL
-71 EQEREQLKDNKK
+71 EQERQQQKDNEDTTNEIVDSSPVSSSQPSLDSSLKD
-83 TAKQIVGGVASAS
+83 TQV
-96 QNALETSINNSQLPL
+96 PL
-111 SQVHSDHYIGASGG
+111 SQVHSDNYFVTRGDRLSD
-125 SLNSAVL
+125 AVL
-132 SEQALGGIKT
+132 SEETIGRVST
-142 PSASSAIILD
+142 PLQLNSMSVD
-152 ESRAID
+152 ESRTDIDDVPQGAI
-158 ANRSNSTVVPK
+158 
-169 GAMAT
+169 AT
-174 LVAIRDKLSRMQS
+174 LVMIRDKLSRMQS

-194 AIINEDNQVLATVG
+194 AIIRENNQVLATVG
-208 YGVDEAWPMID
+208 YGVAQLWPKID
-219 ASQNFLSQQETPIGT
+219 TNKRFLSHQATPIGT
-234 SYGSVLGEFEGQRL
+234 AYGSYLGEFEDERL
-248 WLLVDMDNEPLYI
+248 WLLIDMDNEPLYI
-261 ARYRIA
+261 SRYRIA
-267 MALVITGLLTLL
+267 MALVITGLFTIL

-291 WIAPIYELRLQL
+291 WIAPIYELRLRL
-303 QRTHADNLYKPI
+303 QRTHVDNLYKPI

-342 ELKDHAEQTE
+342 ELKNHAEQTE

-369 RNSRDAAISTSQ
+369 RNARDAAISTSQ

-409 RHGELNAEQDLYVQ
+409 RHGELNPEQDLYVQ

-441 FSKIEAGKLLLD
+441 FSKIEAGKLVLD

-462 VYDVVD
+462 IYDVVD
-468 MLSPVSAEKGLRVA
+468 MLSPVSAEKGLRMA
-482 VLFYNDVPMRIIGDA
+482 VLFYNDVPMRITGDA
-497 LRLKQILTNIVGN
+497 LRLKQVLTNIVGN
-510 AIKFTDTGD
+510 AIKFTDGGD

-524 SLDDYQDNY
+524 SLDDHQDNY

-546 EADQKML
+546 LADQKML

-562 SITRQYGG
+562 STTRQYGG
-570 SGLGLVI
+570 TGLGLVI

-613 VDVLEAETGQTI
+613 VDVLEAATGQTI
-625 ALPVLAPLA
+625 APPMLAPLA
-634 SPTDEFH
+634 SATDTFN
-641 ILVWINHA
+641 ILVWINHT
-649 ASRQVLKASLQ
+649 ASKQVLKASLQ
-660 NLPIHLTQANS
+660 NLPITLTQANS

-717 GYQVTAD
+717 GYQVAAD

-751 QKKTLPVQN
+751 QKRDTPAQAPS
-760 QMPRWHGVTVLAVD
+760 PRWHGVTVLAVD

-788 EFGINVITANSG
+788 ELGIHVITANSG
-800 FDAIEIISKQQTKH
+800 FDAIELISKQQIKHIKTQKTTK
-814 HKTAKT
+814 KT
-820 AQQSLSNKTQLSK
+820 LSNKTQISK

-838 QVSKTT
+838 QVNKPLLHTVAADSTA
-844 THSNVNIHNN
+844 
-854 VDDKTR
+854 DDKAATE
-860 TDDKDNIDLIFMD
+860 DKDRIDLIFMD
-873 IQMPRMSGREAAQQI
+873 IQMPRMSGREAAEQI
-888 RNIENPDS
+888 RNIENPER

-908 ADERDKLIA
+908 SDERDKLMA

-927 ISQPQLLQVLQKWL
+927 ISQPQLLQLLQKWL
-941 DRPATS
+941 GRSHSEQQGDHTVNDPIPKQDTS
-947 ERYALPNPSDSAPDE
+947 SS
-962 LPIDT
+962 
-967 HTQSLSQ
+967 
-974 MPLSTQNVSALNTS
+974 SALS
-988 TLNISVSDSLAD
+988 AVPIASVDQPALTQTDASRRPSSSVMGHEARDEPFDEYSDRMAIGEGQSPRVD
-1000 TLTTPKTAPKKTP
+1000 TPKIT
-1013 KLLTQNMTS
+1013 
-1022 NYGDSHYQNTNV
+1022 
-1034 PISTRKPGMR
+1034 
-1044 KDHNISRPLSLKKIR
+1044 RPLSLKKIR
-1059 DNYLRDS
+1059 DDYMRDS
-1066 QPRDDYLREP
+1066 QPRDDHLREP
-1076 QRVTQ
+1076 QRATQ
-1081 PRYQEVQHPESNVI
+1081 PRYQGLQYQEQPREHSTGADKTAS
-1095 AGQGQQSLD
+1095 AGTHNLD
-1104 YQPSDSSLNSSAIA
+1104 T
-1118 ELAVLDWQD
+1118 ELAIFDWQD

-1139 ATLVI
+1139 AKLI
-1144 MMLDTIANEKEALAQ
+1144 MMLLDSIATEKNDLSQ
-1159 AWQDRD
+1159 AWQARD
-1165 RNELSQIAHRILGAS
+1165 RNQVAQIAHRILGAS

-1185 PQLRQASQDLEDKCL
+1185 PQLRHASQNLEDKCL
-1200 LNIQHTT
+1200 LNVQHNT
-1207 PAQFAM
+1207 PAQFVM
-1213 LKPYYETLMLALTNL
+1213 LVPYYEALLLALTNL
-1228 QTLDLDPYP
+1228 QTLDLAPYP
-1237 ELSFHRLSENDM
+1237 QLNYHRLSENDM

>member
-9 TSSAYGQLIILVFLP
+9 TSSAYDQLIILVFLP

-36 FHETMRASESE
+36 FYETMRASNSE
-47 QEALAEAVL
+47 QGVLAEAVL
-56 IRYKPMVTELIPELL
+56 IRYTPVIAELIPELL
-71 EQEREQLKDNKK
+71 EQEQ
-83 TAKQIVGGVASAS
+83 KQV
-96 QNALETSINNSQLPL
+96 TSEI
-111 SQVHSDHYIGASGG
+111 YIGD
-125 SLNSAVL
+125 
-132 SEQALGGIKT
+132 T
-142 PSASSAIILD
+142 PQTIITKLED
-152 ESRAID
+152 IQ
-158 ANRSNSTVVPK
+158 
-169 GAMAT
+169 
-174 LVAIRDKLSRMQS
+174 DKLGRMQS

-194 AIINEDNQVLATVG
+194 AIIDENNQVLTAVG
-208 YGVDEAWPMID
+208 YGLDEAWPSID
-219 ASQNFLSQQETPIGT
+219 TKESFLSQKQTPIGT
-234 SYGSVLGEFEGQRL
+234 AYGSVLGDFEGQRL
-248 WLLVDMDNEPLYI
+248 WLLIDMDNEPLYI

-267 MALVITGLLTLL
+267 MALVITGLFTIL
-279 ILLLSLNIYAKR
+279 ILLLSLNIYSKR
-291 WIAPIYELRLQL
+291 WITPIYELRLQL
-303 QRTHADNLYKPI
+303 QRTHVDNLYYPI

-330 VKTLRR
+330 VRTFRR
-336 LHSSFQ
+336 LHMSFQ

-369 RNSRDAAISTSQ
+369 RNARDAAISTSQ

-409 RHGELNAEQDLYVQ
+409 RHGELNPEQDLYVQ

-441 FSKIEAGKLLLD
+441 FSKIEAGKLVLD

-462 VYDVVD
+462 IYDVVD
-468 MLSPVSAEKGLRVA
+468 MLSPVAAEKGLRMA
-482 VLFYNDVPMRIIGDA
+482 VLFYNDVPMRINGDA
-497 LRLKQILTNIVGN
+497 LRLKQVLTNIVGN

-524 SLDDYQDNY
+524 SLDDHRDNY
-533 LMISVQDS
+533 LMISIQDS

-546 EADQKML
+546 VEDQKML

-570 SGLGLVI
+570 TGLGLVI

-591 YDNAQENIANQ
+591 HDNAQENIANQ

-607 FRMPTH
+607 FRMPAH
-613 VDVLEAETGQTI
+613 VDVLEAATGQTI
-625 ALPVLAPLA
+625 ELPVLAPLA
-634 SPTDEFH
+634 SETDEFNV
-641 ILVWINHA
+641 LVWINHA
-649 ASRQVLKASLQ
+649 ASIQVLKASLQ
-660 NLPIHLTQANS
+660 YLPITLTQANS

-688 VIVDND
+688 VIVDDD

-717 GYQVTAD
+717 GYQVAAD

-751 QKKTLPVQN
+751 QKRTVPTSLQE
-760 QMPRWHGVTVLAVD
+760 PRWKGVTVLAVD

-788 EFGINVITANSG
+788 ELGIHVLTASSG
-800 FDAIEIISKQQTKH
+800 FDAIEIISKQQIKHTKLS
-814 HKTAKT
+814 KNDK
-820 AQQSLSNKTQLSK
+820 QSLSSKTQLSK
-833 AEARA
+833 AEARDEA
-838 QVSKTT
+838 NKK
-844 THSNVNIHNN
+844 SNSTLFEDANTE
-854 VDDKTR
+854 DKTAIQG
-860 TDDKDNIDLIFMD
+860 KDNIDLIFMD
-873 IQMPRMSGREAAQQI
+873 IQMPRMSGHEAARQI
-888 RNIENPDS
+888 RDIESDDNHT
-896 RIPII
+896 PII

-917 SGIDDYVGKP
+917 SGINDYVGKP

-941 DRPATS
+941 GRTSNTS
-947 ERYALPNPSDSAPDE
+947 ELMVLPSTDLQSVDLYDGEVSETETETETGVIDSVTSHSMSNSIQPHDLQNRDAEIQSTWPSDSATKAYTMVQGDE
-962 LPIDT
+962 TDK
-967 HTQSLSQ
+967 
-974 MPLSTQNVSALNTS
+974 NDA
-988 TLNISVSDSLAD
+988 SDI
-1000 TLTTPKTAPKKTP
+1000 
-1013 KLLTQNMTS
+1013 
-1022 NYGDSHYQNTNV
+1022 TN
-1034 PISTRKPGMR
+1034 PQKIT
-1044 KDHNISRPLSLKKIR
+1044 RPLSLKKIR

-1066 QPRDDYLREP
+1066 QPRDDYRREP
-1076 QRVTQ
+1076 SRETQ
-1081 PRYQEVQHPESNVI
+1081 PRYEGLHLNKHGQVPLLSAPKKPIGSSHDERIAYTES
-1095 AGQGQQSLD
+1095 GDYDQGIRGL
-1104 YQPSDSSLNSSAIA
+1104 
-1118 ELAVLDWQD
+1118 EVLDWQD
-1127 ALTRS
+1127 ALHRS

-1139 ATLVI
+1139 AKLII
-1144 MMLDTIANEKEALAQ
+1144 MMLDTINDEKQALAQ
-1159 AWQDRD
+1159 AWEKRD
-1165 RNELSQIAHRILGAS
+1165 RNMLAQTAHRILGGS

-1200 LNIQHTT
+1200 LNVQHTT

-1213 LKPYYETLMLALTNL
+1213 LEPYYEALMLALNNL
-1228 QTLDLDPYP
+1228 QVLDLSGYP
-1237 ELSFHRLSENDM
+1237 QLTYHRLSENDM

>member
-36 FHETMRASESE
+36 FHETMRASDSE
-47 QEALAEAVL
+47 QEVLAEAVL
-56 IRYKPMVTELIPELL
+56 IRYTPVIAELIPELL
-71 EQEREQLKDNKK
+71 EQERQ
-83 TAKQIVGGVASAS
+83 QVG
-96 QNALETSINNSQLPL
+96 
-111 SQVHSDHYIGASGG
+111 
-125 SLNSAVL
+125 
-132 SEQALGGIKT
+132 
-142 PSASSAIILD
+142 SSA
-152 ESRAID
+152 EGTQQA
-158 ANRSNSTVVPK
+158 
-169 GAMAT
+169 AMTT
-174 LVAIRDKLSRMQS
+174 LEGIQDKLGRMQS

-194 AIINEDNQVLATVG
+194 AIINEGNQILATVG
-208 YGVDEAWPMID
+208 YGLNEEWPLISD
-219 ASQNFLSQQETPIGT
+219 SASFLSQRPTPVGT
-234 SYGSVLGEFEGQRL
+234 AYGSVLGEFEGQTL

-267 MALVITGLLTLL
+267 MALVITGLFTIL
-279 ILLLSLNIYAKR
+279 ILLLSLNIYSKR

-303 QRTHADNLYKPI
+303 QRTHVDNLYQPV

-330 VKTLRR
+330 VRTLRR
-336 LHSSFQ
+336 LHRSFQ

-369 RNSRDAAISTSQ
+369 RNARDAAISTSQ

-409 RHGELNAEQDLYVQ
+409 RHGELNPEQDLYVQ

-441 FSKIEAGKLLLD
+441 FSKIEAGKLVLD

-462 VYDVVD
+462 IYDVVD
-468 MLSPVSAEKGLRVA
+468 MLSPVSAEKGLRMA
-482 VLFYNDVPMRIIGDA
+482 VLFYNDVPMRINGDA
-497 LRLKQILTNIVGN
+497 LRLKQVLTNIVGN
-510 AIKFTDTGD
+510 AIKFTDSGD

-524 SLDDYQDNY
+524 SLDDHRDNY

-546 EADQKML
+546 LADQKML

-570 SGLGLVI
+570 TGLGLVI

-591 YDNAQENIANQ
+591 HDNAQENIANQ

-607 FRMPTH
+607 FRMPAH
-613 VDVLEAETGQTI
+613 VDVLEAATGQTI
-625 ALPVLAPLA
+625 ELPVLAPLA
-634 SPTDEFH
+634 SETDEFNV
-641 ILVWINHA
+641 LVWINHT
-649 ASRQVLKASLQ
+649 ASIQVLKASLQ
-660 NLPIHLTQANS
+660 YLPIKLTQANS

-679 KERGNYWDW
+679 KEHGNYWDW
-688 VIVDND
+688 VIVDDD

-717 GYQVTAD
+717 GYQVAAD

-751 QKKTLPVQN
+751 QSRSTPQSLQE
-760 QMPRWHGVTVLAVD
+760 PRWKGVTVLAVD

-788 EFGINVITANSG
+788 ELGIQVVTASSG
-800 FDAIEIISKQQTKH
+800 FDAIEIISKQQTKNI
-814 HKTAKT
+814 KTAKSDK
-820 AQQSLSNKTQLSK
+820 QSLSSKTQLSK
-833 AEARA
+833 AETRDEINK
-838 QVSKTT
+838 KTNSAFYHEDT
-844 THSNVNIHNN
+844 SA
-854 VDDKTR
+854 DDKAAMQ
-860 TDDKDNIDLIFMD
+860 DKDNIDLIFMD
-873 IQMPRMSGREAAQQI
+873 IQMPRMSGHEAAKQI
-888 RNIENPDS
+888 RNIENADS

-917 SGIDDYVGKP
+917 SGINDYVGKP

-941 DRPATS
+941 GRKSTTPQLT
-947 ERYALPNPSDSAPDE
+947 ALPDTDLQSFGLQHPDLQDDNLQDANVQGANVKGTDPTGAE
-962 LPIDT
+962 LTPIDSLRGYSINDNDLSNDLLSNNVNGQE
-967 HTQSLSQ
+967 TQASSG
-974 MPLSTQNVSALNTS
+974 MSSDDSTDTYPIIRGDGVERNS
-988 TLNISVSDSLAD
+988 TSVSSE
-1000 TLTTPKTAPKKTP
+1000 PKIT
-1013 KLLTQNMTS
+1013 
-1022 NYGDSHYQNTNV
+1022 
-1034 PISTRKPGMR
+1034 
-1044 KDHNISRPLSLKKIR
+1044 RPLSLKKIR
-1059 DNYLRDS
+1059 DDYLRDS
-1066 QPRDDYLREP
+1066 QPREGYRRDTARDI
-1076 QRVTQ
+1076 Q
-1081 PRYQEVQHPESNVI
+1081 PRYESLRLQK
-1095 AGQGQQSLD
+1095 QGQSPLLQSPTKSIESFQDQSPQDRTAQDNTTLHEQINND
-1104 YQPSDSSLNSSAIA
+1104 LSQNNISKSDTSNI
-1118 ELAVLDWQD
+1118 LDWQD

-1132 ANKPDLA
+1132 ANKPELA
-1139 ATLVI
+1139 AKLII
-1144 MMLDTIANEKEALAQ
+1144 MMIDTINDEKQALIQ
-1159 AWQDRD
+1159 AWEAHD
-1165 RNELSQIAHRILGAS
+1165 RNMLAQIAHRILGGS

-1200 LNIQHTT
+1200 LNVQHTT
-1207 PAQFAM
+1207 PVQFAM
-1213 LKPYYETLMLALTNL
+1213 IEPYYEALLTALDNL
-1228 QTLDLDPYP
+1228 QKVDLSSYP
-1237 ELSFHRLSENDM
+1237 QLNYHRLSENDM

>member
-36 FHETMRASESE
+36 FHETMRASDSE
-47 QEALAEAVL
+47 QEVLAEAVL
-56 IRYKPMVTELIPELL
+56 IRYTPVIAELIPELL
-71 EQEREQLKDNKK
+71 EQERQ
-83 TAKQIVGGVASAS
+83 QVG
-96 QNALETSINNSQLPL
+96 
-111 SQVHSDHYIGASGG
+111 
-125 SLNSAVL
+125 
-132 SEQALGGIKT
+132 
-142 PSASSAIILD
+142 SSA
-152 ESRAID
+152 ERTQQA
-158 ANRSNSTVVPK
+158 
-169 GAMAT
+169 AMTT
-174 LVAIRDKLSRMQS
+174 LEGIQDKLGRMQS

-194 AIINEDNQVLATVG
+194 AIINEGNQILATVG
-208 YGVDEAWPMID
+208 YGLNEEWPLISD
-219 ASQNFLSQQETPIGT
+219 SASFLSQRPTPVGT
-234 SYGSVLGEFEGQRL
+234 AYGSVLGEFEGQTL

-267 MALVITGLLTLL
+267 MALVITGLFTIL
-279 ILLLSLNIYAKR
+279 ILLLSLNIYSKR

-303 QRTHADNLYKPI
+303 QRTHVDNLYQPV

-330 VKTLRR
+330 VRTLRR
-336 LHSSFQ
+336 LHRSFQ

-369 RNSRDAAISTSQ
+369 RNARDAAISTSQ

-409 RHGELNAEQDLYVQ
+409 RHGELNPEQDLYVQ

-441 FSKIEAGKLLLD
+441 FSKIEAGKLVLD

-462 VYDVVD
+462 IYDVVD
-468 MLSPVSAEKGLRVA
+468 MLSPVSAEKGLRMA
-482 VLFYNDVPMRIIGDA
+482 VLFYNDVPMRINGDA
-497 LRLKQILTNIVGN
+497 LRLKQVLTNIVGN
-510 AIKFTDTGD
+510 AIKFTDSGD

-524 SLDDYQDNY
+524 SLDDHRDNY

-546 EADQKML
+546 LADQKML

-570 SGLGLVI
+570 TGLGLVI

-607 FRMPTH
+607 FRMPAH
-613 VDVLEAETGQTI
+613 VDVLEAATGQTI
-625 ALPVLAPLA
+625 ELPVLAPLA
-634 SPTDEFH
+634 SETDEFNV
-641 ILVWINHA
+641 LVWINHT
-649 ASRQVLKASLQ
+649 ASIQVLKASLQ
-660 NLPIHLTQANS
+660 YLPIKLTQANS

-679 KERGNYWDW
+679 KEHGNYWDW
-688 VIVDND
+688 VIVDDD

-717 GYQVTAD
+717 GYQVAAD

-751 QKKTLPVQN
+751 QSRSKPQSLQE
-760 QMPRWHGVTVLAVD
+760 PRWKGVTVLAVD

-788 EFGINVITANSG
+788 ELGIQVVTASSG
-800 FDAIEIISKQQTKH
+800 FDAIEIISKQQTKNI
-814 HKTAKT
+814 KTAKSDK
-820 AQQSLSNKTQLSK
+820 QSLSNKTQLSK
-833 AEARA
+833 AETRDEINK
-838 QVSKTT
+838 KTNSAFYHEDT
-844 THSNVNIHNN
+844 SA
-854 VDDKTR
+854 DDKAATQDR
-860 TDDKDNIDLIFMD
+860 DNIDLIFMD
-873 IQMPRMSGREAAQQI
+873 IQMPRMSGHEAAKQI
-888 RNIENPDS
+888 RNIENVDS

-917 SGIDDYVGKP
+917 SGINDYVGKP

-941 DRPATS
+941 GRKSTTPQLT
-947 ERYALPNPSDSAPDE
+947 ALPDTDLQSFGLQHSDLQSDNLQGANVQGANVQSIDSSEAE
-962 LPIDT
+962 LTAI
-967 HTQSLSQ
+967 
-974 MPLSTQNVSALNTS
+974 
-988 TLNISVSDSLAD
+988 DSLRGYSINDNDLSNDLLSNNVNGQETQASSDMSSD
-1000 TLTTPKTAPKKTP
+1000 TLTATYPIIRGDGVDRNSTSVSSEPKIT
-1013 KLLTQNMTS
+1013 
-1022 NYGDSHYQNTNV
+1022 
-1034 PISTRKPGMR
+1034 
-1044 KDHNISRPLSLKKIR
+1044 RPLSLKKIR
-1059 DNYLRDS
+1059 DDYLRDS
-1066 QPRDDYLREP
+1066 QPREGYRRDTARDI
-1076 QRVTQ
+1076 Q
-1081 PRYQEVQHPESNVI
+1081 PRYESLRLQK
-1095 AGQGQQSLD
+1095 QGQSPLLQLTTKSIDNSPDRSSQDQSSHDSATNANSTLHEQINND
-1104 YQPSDSSLNSSAIA
+1104 LSQNNISKSDTSNI
-1118 ELAVLDWQD
+1118 LDWQD

-1132 ANKPDLA
+1132 ANKPELA
-1139 ATLVI
+1139 AKLII
-1144 MMLDTIANEKEALAQ
+1144 MMIDTINDEKQALIQ
-1159 AWQDRD
+1159 AWEAHD
-1165 RNELSQIAHRILGAS
+1165 RNMLAQIAHRILGGS

-1200 LNIQHTT
+1200 LNVQHTT
-1207 PAQFAM
+1207 PVQFAM
-1213 LKPYYETLMLALTNL
+1213 IEPYYEALLTALDNL
-1228 QTLDLDPYP
+1228 QKVDLSSYP
-1237 ELSFHRLSENDM
+1237 QLNYHRLSENDM

>member
-1 MAYKKRFD
+1 MTYKKRFD
-9 TSSAYGQLIILVFLP
+9 TSSAYGQLIVLVFLP
-24 ICVLAAVGGILV
+24 ICLLAAVGGILV
-36 FHETMRASESE
+36 FYETMRASNSE

-56 IRYKPMVTELIPELL
+56 IRYTPAIAELIPELL
-71 EQEREQLKDNKK
+71 EHKEQQ
-83 TAKQIVGGVASAS
+83 AKQASSDSAD
-96 QNALETSINNSQLPL
+96 ETSQTVITKLEGIQ
-111 SQVHSDHYIGASGG
+111 DR
-125 SLNSAVL
+125 
-132 SEQALGGIKT
+132 LG
-142 PSASSAIILD
+142 
-152 ESRAID
+152 
-158 ANRSNSTVVPK
+158 
-169 GAMAT
+169 
-174 LVAIRDKLSRMQS
+174 RMQS

-194 AIINEDNQVLATVG
+194 AIINANNEVLASVG
-208 YGVDEAWPMID
+208 YGIDEEWPQID
-219 ASQNFLSQQETPIGT
+219 ASKRFLSQKSTSIGT
-234 SYGSVLGEFEGQRL
+234 AYGSTLGEFDGQQL

-267 MALVITGLLTLL
+267 MALAITGLFTIL
-279 ILLLSLNIYAKR
+279 ILLLSLNIYSKR

-303 QRTHADNLYKPI
+303 QRTHVDNLYQPI
-315 PVESDGELN
+315 PVESNGELN

-336 LHSSFQ
+336 LHGSFQ
-342 ELKDHAEQTE
+342 DLKDHAEQTE

-369 RNSRDAAISTSQ
+369 RNARDAAISTSQ

-409 RHGELNAEQDLYVQ
+409 RHGELNPEQDLYVQ

-441 FSKIEAGKLLLD
+441 FSKIEAGKLVLD

-462 VYDVVD
+462 IYDVVD
-468 MLSPVSAEKGLRVA
+468 MLSPVSAEKGLRMA
-482 VLFYNDVPMRIIGDA
+482 VLFYNDVPMRINGDA
-497 LRLKQILTNIVGN
+497 LRLKQVLTNIVGN
-510 AIKFTDTGD
+510 AIKFTDSGD

-524 SLDDYQDNY
+524 SLDDHRDNY

-546 EADQKML
+546 LSDQKTL

-570 SGLGLVI
+570 TGLGLVI

-591 YDNAQENIANQ
+591 YDNLQENISNQ

-607 FRMPTH
+607 FRMPAH
-613 VDVLEAETGQTI
+613 VDVLEAATGQTI
-625 ALPVLAPLA
+625 ELPVLAPLA
-634 SPTDEFH
+634 SDTDEFNV
-641 ILVWINHA
+641 LVWINHT
-649 ASRQVLKASLQ
+649 ASIQVLKASLQ
-660 NLPIHLTQANS
+660 HLPITLTQANS

-679 KERGNYWDW
+679 KERGNFWDW
-688 VIVDND
+688 VIVDDD

-717 GYQVTAD
+717 GYQVAAD

-751 QKKTLPVQN
+751 QKRSAPSGIQA
-760 QMPRWHGVTVLAVD
+760 PRWKGVTVLAVD

-788 EFGINVITANSG
+788 ELGIHVITANSG
-800 FDAIEIISKQQTKH
+800 FDAIEIISKQQTKYI
-814 HKTAKT
+814 KA
-820 AQQSLSNKTQLSK
+820 AQAEKRSLSKKTQISK
-833 AEARA
+833 AEARDDA
-838 QVSKTT
+838 SKSAVNSLPLEDTASEDKINT
-844 THSNVNIHNN
+844 THKNS
-854 VDDKTR
+854 
-860 TDDKDNIDLIFMD
+860 IDLIFMD
-873 IQMPRMSGREAAQQI
+873 IQMPRMSGHEAARQI
-888 RNIENPDS
+888 RNIETPDHH
-896 RIPII
+896 IPII

-917 SGIDDYVGKP
+917 SGINDYVGKP

-941 DRPATS
+941 GRTDSVPPLTTIHSNDLQSLDLENRDV
-947 ERYALPNPSDSAPDE
+947 DSAD
-962 LPIDT
+962 L
-967 HTQSLSQ
+967 
-974 MPLSTQNVSALNTS
+974 QNVLAQNGSVAYSDLTVPTYPLVKDNKGNRLTDS
-988 TLNISVSDSLAD
+988 NIGTKVKSPAKV
-1000 TLTTPKTAPKKTP
+1000 T
-1013 KLLTQNMTS
+1013 
-1022 NYGDSHYQNTNV
+1022 
-1034 PISTRKPGMR
+1034 
-1044 KDHNISRPLSLKKIR
+1044 RPLSLKKIR
-1059 DNYLRDS
+1059 DDYLRDS
-1066 QPRDDYLREP
+1066 QPREDYRRETP
-1076 QRVTQ
+1076 RENQTRYENL
-1081 PRYQEVQHPESNVI
+1081 RYQ
-1095 AGQGQQSLD
+1095 GQGQAPLVYPPYQIIDSAKDEQTVNTIQGQRNTDLGVNTLD
-1104 YQPSDSSLNSSAIA
+1104 TSDILN
-1118 ELAVLDWQD
+1118 WQD

-1139 ATLVI
+1139 AKLII
-1144 MMLDTIANEKEALAQ
+1144 MMLDTINDEKQALMEAWESRNRSALA
-1159 AWQDRD
+1159 
-1165 RNELSQIAHRILGAS
+1165 QIAHRILGGS

-1213 LKPYYETLMLALTNL
+1213 LEPYYKALLTALNNL
-1228 QTLDLDPYP
+1228 QTLDLTAYP
-1237 ELSFHRLSENDM
+1237 QLNYHRLSENDM

>member
-36 FHETMRASESE
+36 FHETMRASDSE
-47 QEALAEAVL
+47 QEVLAEAVL
-56 IRYKPMVTELIPELL
+56 IRYTPVIAELIPELL
-71 EQEREQLKDNKK
+71 EQERQ
-83 TAKQIVGGVASAS
+83 QVG
-96 QNALETSINNSQLPL
+96 
-111 SQVHSDHYIGASGG
+111 
-125 SLNSAVL
+125 
-132 SEQALGGIKT
+132 
-142 PSASSAIILD
+142 SSA
-152 ESRAID
+152 ERTQQA
-158 ANRSNSTVVPK
+158 
-169 GAMAT
+169 AMTT
-174 LVAIRDKLSRMQS
+174 LEGIQDKLGRMQS

-194 AIINEDNQVLATVG
+194 AIINEGNQILATVG
-208 YGVDEAWPMID
+208 YGLNEEWPLISD
-219 ASQNFLSQQETPIGT
+219 SASFLSQRPTPVGT
-234 SYGSVLGEFEGQRL
+234 AYGSVLGEFEGQTL

-267 MALVITGLLTLL
+267 MALVITGLFTIL
-279 ILLLSLNIYAKR
+279 ILLLSLNIYSKR

-303 QRTHADNLYKPI
+303 QRTHVDNLYQPV

-330 VKTLRR
+330 VRTLRR
-336 LHSSFQ
+336 LHRSFQ

-369 RNSRDAAISTSQ
+369 RNARDAAISTSQ

-409 RHGELNAEQDLYVQ
+409 RHGELNPEQDLYVQ

-441 FSKIEAGKLLLD
+441 FSKIEAGKLVLD

-462 VYDVVD
+462 IYDVVD
-468 MLSPVSAEKGLRVA
+468 MLSPVSAEKGLRMA
-482 VLFYNDVPMRIIGDA
+482 VLFYNDVPMRINGDA
-497 LRLKQILTNIVGN
+497 LRLKQVLTNIVGN
-510 AIKFTDTGD
+510 AIKFTDSGD

-524 SLDDYQDNY
+524 SLDDHRDNY

-546 EADQKML
+546 LADQKML

-570 SGLGLVI
+570 TGLGLVI

-591 YDNAQENIANQ
+591 HDNTQENIANQ

-607 FRMPTH
+607 FRMPAH
-613 VDVLEAETGQTI
+613 VDVLEAATGQTI
-625 ALPVLAPLA
+625 ELPVLAPLA
-634 SPTDEFH
+634 SETDEFNV
-641 ILVWINHA
+641 LVWINHT
-649 ASRQVLKASLQ
+649 ASIQVLKASLQ
-660 NLPIHLTQANS
+660 YLPIKLTQANS

-679 KERGNYWDW
+679 KEHGNYWDW
-688 VIVDND
+688 VIVDDD

-717 GYQVTAD
+717 GYQVAAD

-751 QKKTLPVQN
+751 QSRSTPQSLQE
-760 QMPRWHGVTVLAVD
+760 PRWKGVTVLAVD

-788 EFGINVITANSG
+788 ELGIHVVTASSG
-800 FDAIEIISKQQTKH
+800 FDAIEIISKQQTKNI
-814 HKTAKT
+814 KTAKSDK
-820 AQQSLSNKTQLSK
+820 QSLSNKTQLSK
-833 AEARA
+833 AETRDEINK
-838 QVSKTT
+838 KTNSAFYHEDT
-844 THSNVNIHNN
+844 SA
-854 VDDKTR
+854 DDKAAMQ
-860 TDDKDNIDLIFMD
+860 DKDNIDLIFMD
-873 IQMPRMSGREAAQQI
+873 IQMPRMSGHEAAKQI
-888 RNIENPDS
+888 RNIENADS

-917 SGIDDYVGKP
+917 SGINDYVGKP

-941 DRPATS
+941 GRKSTTPQLT
-947 ERYALPNPSDSAPDE
+947 ALPDTDLQSFGLQHSDLQGDNLKGANVQDANVRSTDSSEAE
-962 LPIDT
+962 LTAI
-967 HTQSLSQ
+967 
-974 MPLSTQNVSALNTS
+974 
-988 TLNISVSDSLAD
+988 DSLRGYSINDNNLSNDLLSNNVNGQETQASSDMSSD
-1000 TLTTPKTAPKKTP
+1000 TLTTTYPIIRGDGVDRSSTSVSSEPKIT
-1013 KLLTQNMTS
+1013 
-1022 NYGDSHYQNTNV
+1022 
-1034 PISTRKPGMR
+1034 
-1044 KDHNISRPLSLKKIR
+1044 RPLSLKKIR
-1059 DNYLRDS
+1059 DDYLRDS
-1066 QPRDDYLREP
+1066 QPREGYRRDAARDI
-1076 QRVTQ
+1076 Q
-1081 PRYQEVQHPESNVI
+1081 PRYESLRLQK
-1095 AGQGQQSLD
+1095 QGQSPLLQS
-1104 YQPSDSSLNSSAIA
+1104 PTKSIDSSQDKSPQDQSSQNRTAHDNTILH
-1118 ELAVLDWQD
+1118 EQINNDLSNNNISKSDTSNILDWQD

-1132 ANKPDLA
+1132 ANKPELA
-1139 ATLVI
+1139 AKLII
-1144 MMLDTIANEKEALAQ
+1144 MMIDTINDEKQALIQ
-1159 AWQDRD
+1159 AWEAHD
-1165 RNELSQIAHRILGAS
+1165 RNMLAQIAHRILGGS

-1200 LNIQHTT
+1200 LNVQHTT
-1207 PAQFAM
+1207 PVQFAM
-1213 LKPYYETLMLALTNL
+1213 IEPYYEALLTALDNL
-1228 QTLDLDPYP
+1228 QKVDLSSYP
-1237 ELSFHRLSENDM
+1237 QLNYHRLSENDM

>member
-1 MAYKKRFD
+1 MAYRKRFD
-9 TSSAYGQLIILVFLP
+9 TSSAYGQLVILVFLP

-36 FHETMRASESE
+36 FHETMRASDSE
-47 QEALAEAVL
+47 QEVLAEAVL
-56 IRYKPMVTELIPELL
+56 IRYTPVIAELIPDLL
-71 EQEREQLKDNKK
+71 AQERQ
-83 TAKQIVGGVASAS
+83 QIGSSTNGAS
-96 QNALETSINNSQLPL
+96 QTAITLESIQ
-111 SQVHSDHYIGASGG
+111 
-125 SLNSAVL
+125 
-132 SEQALGGIKT
+132 
-142 PSASSAIILD
+142 
-152 ESRAID
+152 
-158 ANRSNSTVVPK
+158 
-169 GAMAT
+169 
-174 LVAIRDKLSRMQS
+174 DKLGRMQS

-194 AIINEDNQVLATVG
+194 AIINEGNQVLATVG
-208 YGVDEAWPMID
+208 YGLNEEWPLITD
-219 ASQNFLSQQETPIGT
+219 SASFLSQKPTPVGT
-234 SYGSVLGEFEGQRL
+234 AYGSVLGEFEGQTL

-267 MALVITGLLTLL
+267 MALVITGLFTIL
-279 ILLLSLNIYAKR
+279 ILLLSLNIYSKR

-303 QRTHADNLYKPI
+303 QRTHVDNLYQPV

-330 VKTLRR
+330 VRTLRR
-336 LHSSFQ
+336 LHRSFQ

-369 RNSRDAAISTSQ
+369 RNARDAAISTSQ

-409 RHGELNAEQDLYVQ
+409 RHGELNPEQDLYVQ

-441 FSKIEAGKLLLD
+441 FSKIEAGKLVLD

-462 VYDVVD
+462 IYDVVD
-468 MLSPVSAEKGLRVA
+468 MLSPVSAEKGLRMA
-482 VLFYNDVPMRIIGDA
+482 VLFYNDVPMRINGDA
-497 LRLKQILTNIVGN
+497 LRLKQVLTNIVGN
-510 AIKFTDTGD
+510 AIKFTDSGD

-524 SLDDYQDNY
+524 SLDDHRDNY

-546 EADQKML
+546 LADQKML

-570 SGLGLVI
+570 TGLGLVI

-591 YDNAQENIANQ
+591 HDNAQENIANQ

-607 FRMPTH
+607 FRMPAH
-613 VDVLEAETGQTI
+613 VDVLEAATGQTI
-625 ALPVLAPLA
+625 ELPVLAPLA
-634 SPTDEFH
+634 SETDEFNV
-641 ILVWINHA
+641 LVWINHT
-649 ASRQVLKASLQ
+649 ASIQVLKASLQ
-660 NLPIHLTQANS
+660 YLPIKLTQANS

-679 KERGNYWDW
+679 KEYGNFWDW
-688 VIVDND
+688 VIVDDD

-717 GYQVTAD
+717 GYQVAAD

-751 QKKTLPVQN
+751 QNRSVPSSLQA
-760 QMPRWHGVTVLAVD
+760 PRWKGVTVLAVD

-788 EFGINVITANSG
+788 ELGIQVITASSG
-800 FDAIEIISKQQTKH
+800 FDAIEIISKQQTKNV
-814 HKTAKT
+814 KTAKNDK
-820 AQQSLSNKTQLSK
+820 QSLSNKTQLSK
-833 AEARA
+833 AEARDEVNKKSSTALYTEDAGVEDKAAA
-838 QVSKTT
+838 Q
-844 THSNVNIHNN
+844 
-854 VDDKTR
+854 DKSH
-860 TDDKDNIDLIFMD
+860 IDLIFMD
-873 IQMPRMSGREAAQQI
+873 IQMPRMSGHEAAKQI
-888 RNIENPDS
+888 RNIETADS

-917 SGIDDYVGKP
+917 SGINDYVGKP

-941 DRPATS
+941 GRTSNSPQLTALSHTDLQASGLPLTDLPSSDLQSFDPHNNDLQSFDPQSADLTHVDLKEHAT
-947 ERYALPNPSDSAPDE
+947 
-962 LPIDT
+962 
-967 HTQSLSQ
+967 QLSG
-974 MPLSTQNVSALNTS
+974 S
-988 TLNISVSDSLAD
+988 
-1000 TLTTPKTAPKKTP
+1000 KTAP
-1013 KLLTQNMTS
+1013 
-1022 NYGDSHYQNTNV
+1022 Y
-1034 PISTRKPGMR
+1034 PIA
-1044 KDHNISRPLSLKKIR
+1044 KDNDNDNDRVRGTLDTINQAKDQAKVTRPLSLKKIR
-1059 DNYLRDS
+1059 DDYLRDS
-1066 QPRDDYLREP
+1066 QPREDYRRETT
-1076 QRVTQ
+1076 RENQ
-1081 PRYQEVQHPESNVI
+1081 PRYGGVRLHNQGRAPLLDSQAAPIAYASEDMGASIDERVYEQADHNLHQNLHQTLNQDNVSTTEDTSEI
-1095 AGQGQQSLD
+1095 
-1104 YQPSDSSLNSSAIA
+1104 
-1118 ELAVLDWQD
+1118 LDWQD

-1139 ATLVI
+1139 AKLII
-1144 MMLDTIANEKEALAQ
+1144 MMIDTINEEKQALTQ
-1159 AWQDRD
+1159 AWEARD
-1165 RNELSQIAHRILGAS
+1165 RSLLAQIAHRILGGS

-1200 LNIQHTT
+1200 LNVQHTT
-1207 PAQFAM
+1207 PVQFAM
-1213 LKPYYETLMLALTNL
+1213 IEPYYEALLTALNNL
-1228 QTLDLDPYP
+1228 QSVDLSAYP
-1237 ELSFHRLSENDM
+1237 QLNYHRLSENDM

>member
-9 TSSAYGQLIILVFLP
+9 TSSAYDQLIILVFLP

-36 FHETMRASESE
+36 FYETMRASNSE
-47 QEALAEAVL
+47 QGVLAEAVL
-56 IRYKPMVTELIPELL
+56 IRYTPVIAELIPELL
-71 EQEREQLKDNKK
+71 EQEQ
-83 TAKQIVGGVASAS
+83 KQV
-96 QNALETSINNSQLPL
+96 TSEI
-111 SQVHSDHYIGASGG
+111 YIGD
-125 SLNSAVL
+125 
-132 SEQALGGIKT
+132 T
-142 PSASSAIILD
+142 PQTIITKLED
-152 ESRAID
+152 IQ
-158 ANRSNSTVVPK
+158 
-169 GAMAT
+169 
-174 LVAIRDKLSRMQS
+174 DKLGRMQS

-194 AIINEDNQVLATVG
+194 AIIDENNQVLTAVG
-208 YGVDEAWPMID
+208 YGLDEAWPSID
-219 ASQNFLSQQETPIGT
+219 TKESFLSQKQTPIGT
-234 SYGSVLGEFEGQRL
+234 AYGSVLGDFEGQRL
-248 WLLVDMDNEPLYI
+248 WLLIDMDNEPLYI

-267 MALVITGLLTLL
+267 MALVITGLFTIL
-279 ILLLSLNIYAKR
+279 ILLLSLNIYSKR
-291 WIAPIYELRLQL
+291 WITPIYELRLQL
-303 QRTHADNLYKPI
+303 QRTHVDNLYYPI

-330 VKTLRR
+330 VRTFRR
-336 LHSSFQ
+336 LHMSFQ

-369 RNSRDAAISTSQ
+369 RNARDAAISTSQ

-409 RHGELNAEQDLYVQ
+409 RHGELNPEQDLYVQ

-441 FSKIEAGKLLLD
+441 FSKIEAGKLVLD

-462 VYDVVD
+462 IYDVVD
-468 MLSPVSAEKGLRVA
+468 MLSPVAAEKGLRMA
-482 VLFYNDVPMRIIGDA
+482 VLFYNDVPMRINGDA
-497 LRLKQILTNIVGN
+497 LRLKQVLTNIVGN

-524 SLDDYQDNY
+524 SLDDHRDNY
-533 LMISVQDS
+533 LMISIQDS

-546 EADQKML
+546 VEDQKML

-570 SGLGLVI
+570 TGLGLVI

-591 YDNAQENIANQ
+591 HDNAQENIANQ

-607 FRMPTH
+607 FRMPAH
-613 VDVLEAETGQTI
+613 VDVLEAATGQTI
-625 ALPVLAPLA
+625 DLPVLAPLA
-634 SPTDEFH
+634 SDTDQFNV
-641 ILVWINHA
+641 LVWINHA
-649 ASRQVLKASLQ
+649 ASIQVLKASLQ
-660 NLPIHLTQANS
+660 YLPITLTQANS

-688 VIVDND
+688 VIVDDD

-717 GYQVTAD
+717 GYQVAAD

-751 QKKTLPVQN
+751 QKRTVPTSLQE
-760 QMPRWHGVTVLAVD
+760 PRWKGVTVLAVD

-788 EFGINVITANSG
+788 ELGIHVLTASSG
-800 FDAIEIISKQQTKH
+800 FDAIEIISKQQIKHTKLS
-814 HKTAKT
+814 KNDK
-820 AQQSLSNKTQLSK
+820 QSLSNKTQLSK
-833 AEARA
+833 AEA
-838 QVSKTT
+838 
-844 THSNVNIHNN
+844 HNEAN
-854 VDDKTR
+854 KKPNSTLFEDTNTEDKVAIQ
-860 TDDKDNIDLIFMD
+860 DKDNIDLIFMD
-873 IQMPRMSGREAAQQI
+873 IQMPRMSGHEAASQI
-888 RNIENPDS
+888 RDIESDDNH
-896 RIPII
+896 IPII

-917 SGIDDYVGKP
+917 SGINDYVGKP

-941 DRPATS
+941 GRTSNTSELMALPSTDSQSVDLYDAEVSKTESGVITLADSATS
-947 ERYALPNPSDSAPDE
+947 HSMSNSIQLHDLQNRDAEIQPAWPSDSATKAYTMVQGDE
-962 LPIDT
+962 TDK
-967 HTQSLSQ
+967 
-974 MPLSTQNVSALNTS
+974 NDA
-988 TLNISVSDSLAD
+988 SDI
-1000 TLTTPKTAPKKTP
+1000 
-1013 KLLTQNMTS
+1013 
-1022 NYGDSHYQNTNV
+1022 TN
-1034 PISTRKPGMR
+1034 PQKIT
-1044 KDHNISRPLSLKKIR
+1044 RPLSLKKIR

-1066 QPRDDYLREP
+1066 QPRDDYRREP
-1076 QRVTQ
+1076 SRETQ
-1081 PRYQEVQHPESNVI
+1081 PRYEGLHLNKHGQVPLLSAPKKPIGSSHDERIAYTES
-1095 AGQGQQSLD
+1095 GDYDQGIRGL
-1104 YQPSDSSLNSSAIA
+1104 
-1118 ELAVLDWQD
+1118 EVLDWQD
-1127 ALTRS
+1127 ALHRS

-1139 ATLVI
+1139 AKLII
-1144 MMLDTIANEKEALAQ
+1144 MMLDTINDEKQALAQ
-1159 AWQDRD
+1159 AWEKRD
-1165 RNELSQIAHRILGAS
+1165 RNMLAQTAHRILGGS

-1200 LNIQHTT
+1200 LNVQHTT

-1213 LKPYYETLMLALTNL
+1213 LEPYYEALMLALNNL
-1228 QTLDLDPYP
+1228 QVLDLSGYP
-1237 ELSFHRLSENDM
+1237 QLTYHRLSENDM

>member
-24 ICVLAAVGGILV
+24 ICLLAAVGGMLV
-36 FHETMRASESE
+36 FYETMRASNSE

-56 IRYKPMVTELIPELL
+56 IRYTPTIAELVPELL
-71 EQEREQLKDNKK
+71 EQEQAENSDSESK
-83 TAKQIVGGVASAS
+83 TNTKS
-96 QNALETSINNSQLPL
+96 QTAIETLESIQ
-111 SQVHSDHYIGASGG
+111 DR
-125 SLNSAVL
+125 
-132 SEQALGGIKT
+132 LG
-142 PSASSAIILD
+142 
-152 ESRAID
+152 
-158 ANRSNSTVVPK
+158 
-169 GAMAT
+169 
-174 LVAIRDKLSRMQS
+174 RMQS

-194 AIINEDNQVLATVG
+194 AIINQDNEVLASVG
-208 YGVDEAWPMID
+208 YGIDETWPLIE
-219 ASQNFLSQQETPIGT
+219 SSERFLSQKPTPIGT
-234 SYGSVLGEFEGQRL
+234 AYGSSLGEFDGQQL
-248 WLLVDMDNEPLYI
+248 WLMIDMDNEPLYI

-267 MALVITGLLTLL
+267 MALAITGLFTIL
-279 ILLLSLNIYAKR
+279 ILLLSLNIYSKR

-303 QRTHADNLYKPI
+303 QRTHVDNLYQPI
-315 PVESDGELN
+315 PVESNGELN

-336 LHSSFQ
+336 LHVSFQ
-342 ELKDHAEQTE
+342 DLKDHAEQTE

-369 RNSRDAAISTSQ
+369 RNARDAAISTSQ

-409 RHGELNAEQDLYVQ
+409 RHGELNPEQDLYVQ

-441 FSKIEAGKLLLD
+441 FSKIEAGKLVLD

-462 VYDVVD
+462 IYDVVD
-468 MLSPVSAEKGLRVA
+468 MLSPVSAEKGLRMA
-482 VLFYNDVPMRIIGDA
+482 VLFYNDVPMRINGDA
-497 LRLKQILTNIVGN
+497 LRLKQVLTNIVGN
-510 AIKFTDTGD
+510 AIKFTDSGD

-524 SLDDYQDNY
+524 SLDDHRDNY

-546 EADQKML
+546 LSDQKML

-570 SGLGLVI
+570 TGLGLVI

-591 YDNAQENIANQ
+591 YDNVQENISNQ

-607 FRMPTH
+607 FRMPAH
-613 VDVLEAETGQTI
+613 VDVLEAATGQTI
-625 ALPVLAPLA
+625 ELPVLAPLA
-634 SPTDEFH
+634 SDTDEFNV
-641 ILVWINHA
+641 LVWINHL
-649 ASRQVLKASLQ
+649 ASIQVLKASLQ
-660 NLPIHLTQANS
+660 HLPITLTQANS

-688 VIVDND
+688 VIVDDD

-717 GYQVTAD
+717 GYQVAAD

-751 QKKTLPVQN
+751 QKRSAPSGVQE
-760 QMPRWHGVTVLAVD
+760 PRWKGVTVLAVD

-788 EFGINVITANSG
+788 ELGIHVITASSG

-814 HKTAKT
+814 IKTAKT
-820 AQQSLSNKTQLSK
+820 EKQSLSKKTQISK
-833 AEARA
+833 AEARDD
-838 QVSKTT
+838 VSKSAVGSLHLDDTT
-844 THSNVNIHNN
+844 
-854 VDDKTR
+854 
-860 TDDKDNIDLIFMD
+860 TDDKSNAADKNSIDLIFMD
-873 IQMPRMSGREAAQQI
+873 IQMPRMSGHEAARQI
-888 RNIENPDS
+888 RNIETPDNH
-896 RIPII
+896 IPII

-917 SGIDDYVGKP
+917 SGINDYVGKP

-941 DRPATS
+941 GRTTS
-947 ERYALPNPSDSAPDE
+947 VPPLNALANDDLHHEKSPSSD
-962 LPIDT
+962 LPSSNFNNT
-967 HTQSLSQ
+967 LTQ
-974 MPLSTQNVSALNTS
+974 
-988 TLNISVSDSLAD
+988 DSLTAYTD
-1000 TLTTPKTAPKKTP
+1000 LTAPTYPIVKGDKGNRDAEAMSPP
-1013 KLLTQNMTS
+1013 KIT
-1022 NYGDSHYQNTNV
+1022 
-1034 PISTRKPGMR
+1034 
-1044 KDHNISRPLSLKKIR
+1044 RPLSLKKIR
-1059 DNYLRDS
+1059 DDYLRDS
-1066 QPRDDYLREP
+1066 QPREDYRRETP
-1076 QRVTQ
+1076 RETQ
-1081 PRYQEVQHPESNVI
+1081 PRYENLRYQE
-1095 AGQGQQSLD
+1095 QGQAPLIYPP
-1104 YQPSDSSLNSSAIA
+1104 YQMTDSAKDKQTVETTQGQNNTGLGANSLNTLEI
-1118 ELAVLDWQD
+1118 LNWQD

-1139 ATLVI
+1139 AKLII
-1144 MMLDTIANEKEALAQ
+1144 MMLDTINDEKQALIQAWESRNRSALA
-1159 AWQDRD
+1159 
-1165 RNELSQIAHRILGAS
+1165 QIAHRILGGS

-1213 LKPYYETLMLALTNL
+1213 LEPYFNALLTALNNL
-1228 QTLDLDPYP
+1228 QTLDLSAYP
-1237 ELSFHRLSENDM
+1237 QLNYHRLSENDM

>member
-1 MAYKKRFD
+1 MAHKKRFD

-24 ICVLAAVGGILV
+24 ICILAAVGGILV
-36 FHETMRASESE
+36 FHETMRASDSE
-47 QEALAEAVL
+47 QEVLAEAVL
-56 IRYKPMVTELIPELL
+56 IRYTPEIADLIPELL
-71 EQEREQLKDNKK
+71 EQERQQ
-83 TAKQIVGGVASAS
+83 AGSAS
-96 QNALETSINNSQLPL
+96 KAAVSTLE
-111 SQVHSDHYIGASGG
+111 G
-125 SLNSAVL
+125 
-132 SEQALGGIKT
+132 
-142 PSASSAIILD
+142 
-152 ESRAID
+152 
-158 ANRSNSTVVPK
+158 
-169 GAMAT
+169 
-174 LVAIRDKLSRMQS
+174 IRDRLGRMQS

-194 AIINEDNQVLATVG
+194 AIVNEDNKVLATVG
-208 YGVDEAWPMID
+208 YGLNEPWPLID
-219 ASQNFLSQQETPIGT
+219 ASAQFISQKPTPIGT
-234 SYGSVLGEFEGQRL
+234 AYGSVIGEFEGQRL

-267 MALVITGLLTLL
+267 MALVITGLFTIL
-279 ILLLSLNIYAKR
+279 ILLLSLNIYSKR

-303 QRTHADNLYKPI
+303 QRTHVDNLYQPI

-330 VKTLRR
+330 VNTLRR
-336 LHSSFQ
+336 LHRSFQ
-342 ELKDHAEQTE
+342 DLKDHAEQTE

-369 RNSRDAAISTSQ
+369 RNARDAAISTSQ

-409 RHGELNAEQDLYVQ
+409 RHGELNPEQDLYVQ

-441 FSKIEAGKLLLD
+441 FSKIEAGKLVLD

-462 VYDVVD
+462 IYDVVD
-468 MLSPVSAEKGLRVA
+468 MLSPVAAEKGLRMA
-482 VLFYNDVPMRIIGDA
+482 VLFYNDVPMRINGDA
-497 LRLKQILTNIVGN
+497 LRLKQVLTNIVGN
-510 AIKFTDTGD
+510 AIKFTDSGD

-524 SLDDYQDNY
+524 SLDDHRDNY

-546 EADQKML
+546 LADQKML

-570 SGLGLVI
+570 TGLGLVI

-607 FRMPTH
+607 FRMPAH
-613 VDVLEAETGQTI
+613 VDVLEAATGQTI
-625 ALPVLAPLA
+625 ELPVLAPLA
-634 SPTDEFH
+634 SETDEFNV
-641 ILVWINHA
+641 LVWINHP
-649 ASRQVLKASLQ
+649 ASIQVLKASLQ
-660 NLPIHLTQANS
+660 YLPIQLTQANS

-688 VIVDND
+688 VIVDDD

-717 GYQVTAD
+717 GYQVAAD

-751 QKKTLPVQN
+751 QNRRQPTSLQE
-760 QMPRWHGVTVLAVD
+760 PRWKGVTVLAVD

-788 EFGINVITANSG
+788 ELGIHVVTASSG
-800 FDAIEIISKQQTKH
+800 FDAIEIISKQQTKNL
-814 HKTAKT
+814 KTAKN
-820 AQQSLSNKTQLSK
+820 QKQSLSNKTQLSK
-833 AEARA
+833 AEARDDM
-838 QVSKTT
+838 SKKSNSVLYAEEAVNEDKGSNQDNYKD
-844 THSNVNIHNN
+844 TH
-854 VDDKTR
+854 
-860 TDDKDNIDLIFMD
+860 KDSIDLIFMD
-873 IQMPRMSGREAAQQI
+873 IQMPRMSGHEAAKQI
-888 RNIENPDS
+888 RSIESDDNH
-896 RIPII
+896 IPII

-917 SGIDDYVGKP
+917 SGINDYVGKP

-941 DRPATS
+941 GR
-947 ERYALPNPSDSAPDE
+947 
-962 LPIDT
+962 
-967 HTQSLSQ
+967 
-974 MPLSTQNVSALNTS
+974 TS
-988 TLNISVSDSLAD
+988 TTPQLTALSEANLHGLGLQDTDAASSHTDASTDTDTQTFSEWPLGATTSTYPVSKSAR
-1000 TLTTPKTAPKKTP
+1000 TTDASEPPKIT
-1013 KLLTQNMTS
+1013 
-1022 NYGDSHYQNTNV
+1022 
-1034 PISTRKPGMR
+1034 
-1044 KDHNISRPLSLKKIR
+1044 RPLSLKKIR
-1059 DNYLRDS
+1059 DDYLRDS
-1066 QPRDDYLREP
+1066 QPREDYRRETP
-1076 QRVTQ
+1076 RETQ
-1081 PRYQEVQHPESNVI
+1081 PRYDSLRLQKQEQAPLLSPPSESMDHASEPNTDLAARPQEQKDTVM
-1095 AGQGQQSLD
+1095 
-1104 YQPSDSSLNSSAIA
+1104 DSPHSEI
-1118 ELAVLDWQD
+1118 LDWQD

-1139 ATLVI
+1139 AKLII
-1144 MMLDTIANEKEALAQ
+1144 MMLDTINDEKQALTQ
-1159 AWQDRD
+1159 AWEARD
-1165 RNELSQIAHRILGAS
+1165 RSMLAQIAHRILGGS

-1213 LKPYYETLMLALTNL
+1213 LQPYYEALLTALNNL
-1228 QTLDLDPYP
+1228 QTLDLSAYP
-1237 ELSFHRLSENDM
+1237 QLNYHRLSENDM